1 MLSKKNH
8 QLQAQKLEAKQQHF
22 AIKKLT
28 VGVASVLISSTFAMY
43 AGLHT
48 AMADETTR
56 PQATNTASETTAT
69 ENETAKPKVVL
80 KATTSSE
87 DKTQTATAKSSSAL
101 TTTSTDKA
109 ESAVGPAK
117 ADNVTSTVGSS
128 SALTT
133 ASTDKAESAVGPAKA
148 DNVTSTVG
156 SSSALTTASTDKAES
171 AVGPAKVDNVTST
184 VGSSSALTTAVG
196 EESTAKPMNDLV
208 SRSKEVNSDEKQNTQ
223 SLVPSATVDP
233 DETPTS
239 PQWQANASKA
249 LANKSGLYTPQLSYN
264 RKWYSMTVDPAMLTS
279 EVMKGNVI
287 PFTATMHQST
297 GTMIVS
303 SDYKLRLQLDARLA
317 DKVSSVSLSPASN
330 ENEVVYFKRVLGSDG
345 QPSNIW
351 ESNVVYAQGGL
362 YGGTPLDSGKPLLA
376 KNGKITLKDTLENI
390 YPKLPDITNEPL
402 GYNGYIYDASSRTA
416 LLATN
421 NEGYVVG
428 PNDPLVKIPV
438 TSALRSKFIGA
449 HSNVNYDPTVGENG
463 ALVVYYQAQKSSM
476 WAYQNDW
483 QFQLHYAI
491 DPVLLPYLE
500 KKNGAYTVEL
510 DKAVSVMGLDD
521 GSYGFEA
528 ITNNFLNNLYKPL
541 SYRSKLMKKVADLPL
556 NLDGT
561 GTLNPSNLKDFV
573 EFNDGFFVHGRPVM
587 VRLVYRLNKKLNDIY
602 AEMLKNGM
610 TGNNLLFSHYYSDST
625 GKMQNQS
632 LATSVLS
639 FNDSDGDTLPN
650 LKEESDSTNPYVSMP
665 NVSDTYVSEKKVH
678 GQLVFSNVE
687 RNPQVV
693 KVVDDSGNVLGDTEV
708 RPETFTTL
716 AKAVPFEVTLKQP
729 TLTAGKKVTVQ
740 VSSKLN
746 HSEDTVENAVPQRT
760 VVQIKKGPQAVK
772 GLTYP
777 LNAVFL
783 QEPKALIA
791 NTAELPADAT
801 YALIKK
807 PDLSTNGTKNA
818 VVKVSFLDQYDK
830 NYNHEIEVQVPVKV
844 EGVNLK
850 DGEFTLKPLVMHV
863 NEVNDDLRPLPVE
876 ELESWHETD
885 GTKTLNGQS
894 LRSLVKS
901 VTWSQ
906 SPSTKKAG
914 QARGVVTVTTKDDKT
929 MLANVPVNI
938 VGATARAD
946 LKTPWGT
953 ELLAKDAVAD
963 TTALA
968 QFDKADSPV
977 TYKWK
982 EPLNVTPTATADH
995 VMHNAVVV
1003 TYGDKTTQEVPVS
1016 VSVGPSQASK
1026 FTVAPAKVEVH
1037 YGQTVDPGVSLTP
1050 EQKTHFNVSQVTLEQ
1065 PVVTTKL
1072 GQVNANGQVVFKDG
1086 STASVEVPVVVVG
1099 ATAKNDVTTAW
1110 NVLPTPQTLV
1120 SNVSSLAKYTPTY
1133 TWNKRPNVSPTKEES
1148 HVVSGVVDV
1157 TYPDKV
1163 VQHLPATLTVLASQ
1177 AERFDNATDKQ
1188 VLPVVV
1194 AYGATE
1200 LDAMHALE
1208 PETKTNFSVT
1218 QATFTTPV
1226 DTATVGTKEVPA
1238 TLTFA
1243 DTSTTTLPV
1252 QVEVLGANVAS
1263 KVETAWGKLPT
1274 AKDMVTNADE
1284 LEQFGASYG
1293 WKNAPVVTPGAGED
1307 HQVTGTLLVTYHN
1320 GATQTLPV
1328 SLTVKP
1334 SEGERFANDQ
1344 DVHLNEVSVNY
1355 GAKVP
1360 ADKADNAL
1368 TTEEKTN
1375 SKVTALVFKQDVDT
1389 LTAGEK
1395 LYPVQLSFNDGS
1407 KLDSQV
1413 LVKVVGAVAK
1423 QALTTPW
1430 GRNVAAKDLVANTS
1444 ELDRFGTQ
1452 EHPVTYQWVTDPDVT
1467 PEPEQTH
1474 TVTGT
1479 VTVTYGDGATQQ
1491 LPVSFTVEPSDAEKA
1506 TNELKNSNVA
1516 FTVNYGA
1523 KVDPTQALT
1532 AYSTEIK
1539 NKTKL
1544 TTAKFAGAVETTELG
1559 MNAHPVTLTF
1569 ADGSTLA
1576 VELPVKVV
1584 GAQVD
1589 PTRKTAWGKVP
1600 DPSTVVTDLTEL
1612 AKFDPKY
1619 TWKVQPVT
1627 TPLPDQDHHVQ
1638 GTLQVEFADGA
1649 TQTVPV
1655 ELDVAPSMAEAA
1667 KDLQMQLVV
1676 EDLKAS
1682 VPATDALKGL
1692 TEQDRQVYSVTQA
1705 LFDHPVETNEVGVK
1719 SYEATLTFAD
1729 GSTAKL
1735 PVQVKVVSQAENLAP
1750 VAKEGL
1756 NVSLGETLAPTDVLT
1771 PAVVLPKDTQLS
1783 WKTPVDTTKAGHQ
1796 MGELE
1801 VTYPDGSK
1809 DVVEVP
1815 VKVGTDAEAMTP
1827 TVRPDL
1833 GVAMNGELTLT
1844 DVLNSDLPKDTQLSW
1859 KTPVNTTKAGH
1870 QTGELEVTYPDGSKD
1885 VVEVPVKVG
1894 TDAEA
1899 MTPTVRPGLGVA
1911 MNGELAPTDVLSSE
1925 LPKDTQLSWKT
1936 PVDTT
1941 KAGYQMGELEVTY
1954 PDGSKDVVEVPVKVG
1969 TDAEAMTPT
1978 VRPGLGVAM
1987 NGELAPTDVLSSELP
2002 KDTQLSWK
2010 TPVDTTKAGYQ
2021 MGELEV
2027 TYPDGSKDVV
2037 EVPVKVGTDA
2047 EAMTPTVRPAVEVA
2061 LNGELNP
2068 TDVLSSDLPKD
2079 TQLSWKMPVNTTKAG
2094 HQTGE
2099 LEVTYPDGSKDV
2111 VKVPVKVGTDAE
2123 AMTPTVRPA
2132 VEVAL
2137 NGELNPTDVLS
2148 SDLPK
2153 DTQLSW
2159 KMPVNTTKA
2168 GHQTGELEVT
2178 YPDGSK
2184 DVVKVPVKVGT
2195 DAEAM
2200 TPTVRPAVEVALNSE
2215 LKPADVLSSDLPKD
2229 TQLSW
2234 KTPVDTS
2241 KASHQ
2246 TGELEV
2252 TYPDDSKDVVEVPVK
2267 VGTDAEAMTPTVRP
2281 DLGVAMNGELTLTD
2295 VLNSDLPKDTQ
2306 LSWKTPVNTTKAGHQ
2321 TGELEVTYPDGSKDV
2336 VEVPVKVGTDAE
2348 ALTPTVR
2355 PDLGV
2360 ALNGELKPTDVLNSK
2375 LPKDTELSWKT
2386 PVDTTKA
2393 GRQTGELEVTYPD
2406 GSKDVVEVPVKV
2418 GTDAEAMTPAVRPDF
2433 GVALN
2438 GELAPTDVLNSDL
2451 PKDTQL
2457 SWKTPV
2463 NTTKAGH
2470 QTGELEV
2477 TYPDGSKDVVEVPVK
2492 VGTDAEAMTP
2502 TVRPDLG
2509 VAMNGELTLT
2519 DVLNSDLPK
2528 DTQLSW
2534 KTPVNTTK
2542 AGHQTGELEVT
2553 YPDGSK
2559 DVVEVPVK
2567 VGTDAEALTPTV
2579 RLGLEV
2585 ELNGELAPTDV
2596 LSSDLPKD
2604 TELSWKTPVDTTKAG
2619 HQTGELEV
2627 TYPDGSKDVVEVPVK
2642 VGTDA
2647 EAMTPTVRP
2656 DLGVALNGELAPT
2669 DVLNSDLPKDTQ
2681 LSWKTPVN
2689 TTKAGHQTGEL
2700 EVTYPDGSKDVVEV
2714 PVKVGTDAEAMTPT
2728 VRPDLGVAMNGEL
2741 TLTDVL
2747 NSDLPKDTQLSWKTP
2762 VDTTKAGH
2770 QMGELEVTY
2779 PDGSKEVVEVPV
2791 KVGTDAEALTPTVR
2805 SGLEVALNGELAP
2818 TDVLN
2823 SELPKDTQLSWKTP
2837 VDTTKAGHQT
2847 GELEVTYPDGSKDV
2861 VKVTVEVVEPPKETP
2876 VTKPVSESVDPQ
2888 VKNNLQVGL
2897 GETLEP
2903 TKVLDGKTL
2912 PTGTRLSW
2920 KTPVD
2925 TTKAGHQTG
2934 ELEVTYPDGSK
2945 DVVKVTVEV
2954 VEPPKETPVT
2964 KPVSESV
2971 DPQVKNNLQVGLGE
2985 TLEPTKVLD
2994 GKTLP
2999 TGTRLSWKTPV
3010 DTTKAGHQT
3019 GELEVTYPDGS
3030 KDVVKVTVEVVEP
3043 PKETPVTKPVSESV
3057 DPQVKNN
3064 LQVGLGET
3072 LEPTKVLDGKTLPTG
3087 TRLSWKTPVDTTKAG
3102 YQAGELEVT
3111 YPDGSKD
3118 LVKVLVKVGTDAD
3131 MYTPVGK
3138 LGVMVSLN
3146 AKVAPQQFLD
3156 TDRFPKDTQFTFE
3169 KDFDTTN
3176 SGEQKNM
3183 LKVVYPDGSYDEVV
3197 VSVKVYSEADL
3208 FTPKM
3213 RAALKVT
3220 KGTSLALDDL
3230 FDEGLPTDAQV
3241 KWLVLVDTN
3250 RVGTQTGKLEVSY
3263 RDGSKDM
3270 LNVVVD
3276 VVEDDQ
3282 AQRLTDVFHVNG
3294 PKEGSAVN
3302 NWKKVTGKQHT
3313 AGAKKHKE
3321 VLPQTGEHEHE
3332 STTLLGMM
3340 LLMLLGTFKF
3350 GYKKKH

>member
-1 MLSKKNH
+1 M
-8 QLQAQKLEAKQQHF
+8 
-22 AIKKLT
+22 
-28 VGVASVLISSTFAMY
+28 G
-43 AGLHT
+43 
-48 AMADETTR
+48 
-56 PQATNTASETTAT
+56 
-69 ENETAKPKVVL
+69 
-80 KATTSSE
+80 
-87 DKTQTATAKSSSAL
+87 SSSAL
-101 TTTSTDKA
+101 TTTST
-109 ESAVGPAK
+109 
-117 ADNVTSTVGSS
+117 N
-128 SALTT
+128 
-133 ASTDKAESAVGPAKA
+133 
-148 DNVTSTVG
+148 
-156 SSSALTTASTDKAES
+156 KAES
-171 AVGPAKVDNVTST
+171 AVGPAKVDNATST
-184 VGSSSALTTAVG
+184 LGSSSALTTAVG
-196 EESTAKPMNDLV
+196 EEPTAKPMNDLV

-249 LANKSGLYTPQLSYN
+249 LANKNGLYTPQLSYN

-376 KNGKITLKDTLENI
+376 KNGKITLKDTLENL
-390 YPKLPDITNEPL
+390 YPKLPDITTEPL

-716 AKAVPFEVTLKQP
+716 AKAVPFEVTLKQQ

-885 GTKTLNGQS
+885 GTKTLNGQA

-938 VGATARAD
+938 VGATARVD
-946 LKTPWGT
+946 LKTPWGI

-1016 VSVGPSQASK
+1016 VTVGPSQASK

-1037 YGQTVDPGVSLTP
+1037 YGQKVDPEASLTP

-1110 NVLPTPQTLV
+1110 NVLSTPQTLV
-1120 SNVSSLAKYTPTY
+1120 SNVASLAKYTPTY

-1163 VQHLPATLTVLASQ
+1163 VQHLPVTLTVLASQ

-1188 VLPVVV
+1188 VLPFVV

-1200 LDAMHALE
+1200 LDVMHALE
-1208 PETKTNFSVT
+1208 PETKTDFSVT

-1252 QVEVLGANVAS
+1252 QVEVLGADVAS

-1284 LEQFGASYG
+1284 LEQFGASYS
-1293 WKNAPVVTPGAGED
+1293 WKNAPVVTPSAGED

-1320 GATQTLPV
+1320 GSTQTLPV
-1328 SLTVKP
+1328 SLTVKA

-1375 SKVTALVFKQDVDT
+1375 SKVTVLVFKQDVDT

-1423 QALTTPW
+1423 QALTMPW

-1474 TVTGT
+1474 IVTGT

-1491 LPVSFTVEPSDAEKA
+1491 LPVSFTVESSDAEKA

-1532 AYSTEIK
+1532 AYSTETK

-1600 DPSTVVTDLTEL
+1600 DPSTVVNDLTEL

-1627 TPLPDQDHHVQ
+1627 TPLSDQDHHVQ

-1676 EDLKAS
+1676 ENLKAS

-1705 LFDHPVETNEVGVK
+1705 FFDHPVETNEVGVK

-1796 MGELE
+1796 
-1801 VTYPDGSK
+1801 
-1809 DVVEVP
+1809 
-1815 VKVGTDAEAMTP
+1815 
-1827 TVRPDL
+1827 
-1833 GVAMNGELTLT
+1833 
-1844 DVLNSDLPKDTQLSW
+1844 
-1859 KTPVNTTKAGH
+1859 
-1870 QTGELEVTYPDGSKD
+1870 
-1885 VVEVPVKVG
+1885 
-1894 TDAEA
+1894 
-1899 MTPTVRPGLGVA
+1899 
-1911 MNGELAPTDVLSSE
+1911 
-1925 LPKDTQLSWKT
+1925 
-1936 PVDTT
+1936 
-1941 KAGYQMGELEVTY
+1941 
-1954 PDGSKDVVEVPVKVG
+1954 
-1969 TDAEAMTPT
+1969 
-1978 VRPGLGVAM
+1978 
-1987 NGELAPTDVLSSELP
+1987 
-2002 KDTQLSWK
+2002 
-2010 TPVDTTKAGYQ
+2010 
-2021 MGELEV
+2021 
-2027 TYPDGSKDVV
+2027 
-2037 EVPVKVGTDA
+2037 
-2047 EAMTPTVRPAVEVA
+2047 
-2061 LNGELNP
+2061 
-2068 TDVLSSDLPKD
+2068 
-2079 TQLSWKMPVNTTKAG
+2079 
-2094 HQTGE
+2094 TGE

-2137 NGELNPTDVLS
+2137 NGNLNPTDVLS

-2153 DTQLSW
+2153 ETQ
-2159 KMPVNTTKA
+2159 
-2168 GHQTGELEVT
+2168 
-2178 YPDGSK
+2178 
-2184 DVVKVPVKVGT
+2184 
-2195 DAEAM
+2195 
-2200 TPTVRPAVEVALNSE
+2200 
-2215 LKPADVLSSDLPKD
+2215 
-2229 TQLSW
+2229 
-2234 KTPVDTS
+2234 
-2241 KASHQ
+2241 
-2246 TGELEV
+2246 
-2252 TYPDDSKDVVEVPVK
+2252 
-2267 VGTDAEAMTPTVRP
+2267 
-2281 DLGVAMNGELTLTD
+2281 
-2295 VLNSDLPKDTQ
+2295 
-2306 LSWKTPVNTTKAGHQ
+2306 
-2321 TGELEVTYPDGSKDV
+2321 
-2336 VEVPVKVGTDAE
+2336 
-2348 ALTPTVR
+2348 
-2355 PDLGV
+2355 
-2360 ALNGELKPTDVLNSK
+2360 
-2375 LPKDTELSWKT
+2375 
-2386 PVDTTKA
+2386 
-2393 GRQTGELEVTYPD
+2393 
-2406 GSKDVVEVPVKV
+2406 
-2418 GTDAEAMTPAVRPDF
+2418 
-2433 GVALN
+2433 
-2438 GELAPTDVLNSDL
+2438 
-2451 PKDTQL
+2451 
-2457 SWKTPV
+2457 
-2463 NTTKAGH
+2463 
-2470 QTGELEV
+2470 
-2477 TYPDGSKDVVEVPVK
+2477 
-2492 VGTDAEAMTP
+2492 
-2502 TVRPDLG
+2502 
-2509 VAMNGELTLT
+2509 
-2519 DVLNSDLPK
+2519 
-2528 DTQLSW
+2528 
-2534 KTPVNTTK
+2534 
-2542 AGHQTGELEVT
+2542 
-2553 YPDGSK
+2553 
-2559 DVVEVPVK
+2559 
-2567 VGTDAEALTPTV
+2567 
-2579 RLGLEV
+2579 
-2585 ELNGELAPTDV
+2585 
-2596 LSSDLPKD
+2596 
-2604 TELSWKTPVDTTKAG
+2604 LSWKTPVDTTKAG

-2647 EAMTPTVRP
+2647 EALTPTVRP
-2656 DLGVALNGELAPT
+2656 TVEVALNGELNPT
-2669 DVLNSDLPKDTQ
+2669 DVLSSDLPKETR
-2681 LSWKTPVN
+2681 LSWKT
-2689 TTKAGHQTGEL
+2689 
-2700 EVTYPDGSKDVVEV
+2700 S
-2714 PVKVGTDAEAMTPT
+2714 
-2728 VRPDLGVAMNGEL
+2728 
-2741 TLTDVL
+2741 
-2747 NSDLPKDTQLSWKTP
+2747 

-2770 QMGELEVTY
+2770 QTGELEVTY

-2805 SGLEVALNGELAP
+2805 SDLEVALNGELAP

-2847 GELEVTYPDGSKDV
+2847 GELEVTYSDGSKDM

-2888 VKNNLQVGL
+2888 AKENLQVGL

-2925 TTKAGHQTG
+2925 TTKVGHQTG

-2971 DPQVKNNLQVGLGE
+2971 DPQAKENLQVGLGE

-3010 DTTKAGHQT
+3010 DTTKVGHQT

-3043 PKETPVTKPVSESV
+3043 PKEISVTKLVSESV
-3057 DPQVKNN
+3057 DPQVKEKM
-3064 LQVGLGET
+3064 QVGLGEM
-3072 LEPTKVLDGKTLPTG
+3072 LDPAKVLADKGSLPTG
-3087 TRLSWKTPVDTTKAG
+3087 TQVSWKTPVDTTKAG

-3250 RVGTQTGKLEVSY
+3250 KVGTQTGKLEVSY

-3276 VVEDDQ
+3276 VVEADQ

-3332 STTLLGMM
+3332 SPTLLGMM

>member
-48 AMADETTR
+48 AMADETAR
-56 PQATNTASETTAT
+56 PQAADTASETTAT

-80 KATTSSE
+80 KATTPSE
-87 DKTQTATAKSSSAL
+87 GNTQTATAGSSSAL
-101 TTTSTDKA
+101 TTTSTNKAESAVGPAKVDNATSTFGSSSALTTTSINKA

-117 ADNVTSTVGSS
+117 ADNVTTTAGSS

-133 ASTDKAESAVGPAKA
+133 
-148 DNVTSTVG
+148 TSTN
-156 SSSALTTASTDKAES
+156 KAES
-171 AVGPAKVDNVTST
+171 AVGPAKVDNVTTTAESSSALTTTST
-184 VGSSSALTTAVG
+184 NKAESAVGPAKVDNATSTLGSSSALTTAVG
-196 EESTAKPMNDLV
+196 EEPTAKPMNDLV

-233 DETPTS
+233 DEAPTS

-287 PFTATMHQST
+287 PFTATMHRST

-351 ESNVVYAQGGL
+351 ESNVVYTQGGL

-390 YPKLPDITNEPL
+390 YPKLPDITTEPL

-428 PNDPLVKIPV
+428 PNDLLVKIPV

-716 AKAVPFEVTLKQP
+716 AKAVPFEVTLKQQ

-885 GTKTLNGQS
+885 GTKTLNGQA

-938 VGATARAD
+938 VGATARVD

-1016 VSVGPSQASK
+1016 VTVGPSQASK
-1026 FTVAPAKVEVH
+1026 FTVAPAKIEVH
-1037 YGQTVDPGVSLTP
+1037 YGQTVDPGASLTP

-1072 GQVNANGQVVFKDG
+1072 GQVNANGQVVFNDG

-1120 SNVSSLAKYTPTY
+1120 SNVASLAKYTPTY
-1133 TWNKRPNVSPTKEES
+1133 TWNKRPDVSPTKEES

-1163 VQHLPATLTVLASQ
+1163 VQHLPVTLTVLASQ

-1188 VLPVVV
+1188 VLPFVV

-1200 LDAMHALE
+1200 LDVMHALE
-1208 PETKTNFSVT
+1208 PETKTNFGVT

-1252 QVEVLGANVAS
+1252 QVEVLGADVAS

-1284 LEQFGASYG
+1284 LKQFGASYS
-1293 WKNAPVVTPGAGED
+1293 WKNAPVVTPSAGED

-1320 GATQTLPV
+1320 GSTQTLPV
-1328 SLTVKP
+1328 SLTVKA

-1452 EHPVTYQWVTDPDVT
+1452 EHPVAYQWATDPDVT
-1467 PEPEQTH
+1467 SEPEQTH

-1532 AYSTEIK
+1532 AYSTETK

-1600 DPSTVVTDLTEL
+1600 DPSTVVNDLTEL

-1627 TPLPDQDHHVQ
+1627 TPLSDQDHHVQ

-1771 PAVVLPKDTQLS
+1771 PAVVLPKETQLS
-1783 WKTPVDTTKAGHQ
+1783 WKTPVDTTK
-1796 MGELE
+1796 
-1801 VTYPDGSK
+1801 V
-1809 DVVEVP
+1809 
-1815 VKVGTDAEAMTP
+1815 
-1827 TVRPDL
+1827 
-1833 GVAMNGELTLT
+1833 
-1844 DVLNSDLPKDTQLSW
+1844 
-1859 KTPVNTTKAGH
+1859 GH

-1899 MTPTVRPGLGVA
+1899 L
-1911 MNGELAPTDVLSSE
+1911 
-1925 LPKDTQLSWKT
+1925 
-1936 PVDTT
+1936 
-1941 KAGYQMGELEVTY
+1941 
-1954 PDGSKDVVEVPVKVG
+1954 
-1969 TDAEAMTPT
+1969 
-1978 VRPGLGVAM
+1978 
-1987 NGELAPTDVLSSELP
+1987 
-2002 KDTQLSWK
+2002 
-2010 TPVDTTKAGYQ
+2010 
-2021 MGELEV
+2021 
-2027 TYPDGSKDVV
+2027 
-2037 EVPVKVGTDA
+2037 
-2047 EAMTPTVRPAVEVA
+2047 TPTVRPAVEVA
-2061 LNGELNP
+2061 LNGKLNP
-2068 TDVLSSDLPKD
+2068 TDVLSSDLPKE
-2079 TQLSWKMPVNTTKAG
+2079 TQLSWKMPVDTSKAG

-2123 AMTPTVRPA
+2123 AMTPTVRPDFG
-2132 VEVAL
+2132 VAL
-2137 NGELNPTDVLS
+2137 NGELNP
-2148 SDLPK
+2148 
-2153 DTQLSW
+2153 
-2159 KMPVNTTKA
+2159 
-2168 GHQTGELEVT
+2168 
-2178 YPDGSK
+2178 
-2184 DVVKVPVKVGT
+2184 
-2195 DAEAM
+2195 
-2200 TPTVRPAVEVALNSE
+2200 
-2215 LKPADVLSSDLPKD
+2215 
-2229 TQLSW
+2229 
-2234 KTPVDTS
+2234 
-2241 KASHQ
+2241 
-2246 TGELEV
+2246 
-2252 TYPDDSKDVVEVPVK
+2252 
-2267 VGTDAEAMTPTVRP
+2267 
-2281 DLGVAMNGELTLTD
+2281 TD

-2306 LSWKTPVNTTKAGHQ
+2306 LSWKTPVDTTKADRQTGELEVTYPDGSKEVVEVPVKVGTDAEALTPIVRPDLEVALNGQLTLEQVLGSDLPKETQLSWKTTVDTTKAGHQ

-2355 PDLGV
+2355 PTVEV
-2360 ALNGELKPTDVLNSK
+2360 ALNGELN
-2375 LPKDTELSWKT
+2375 
-2386 PVDTTKA
+2386 
-2393 GRQTGELEVTYPD
+2393 
-2406 GSKDVVEVPVKV
+2406 
-2418 GTDAEAMTPAVRPDF
+2418 
-2433 GVALN
+2433 
-2438 GELAPTDVLNSDL
+2438 
-2451 PKDTQL
+2451 
-2457 SWKTPV
+2457 
-2463 NTTKAGH
+2463 
-2470 QTGELEV
+2470 
-2477 TYPDGSKDVVEVPVK
+2477 
-2492 VGTDAEAMTP
+2492 
-2502 TVRPDLG
+2502 
-2509 VAMNGELTLT
+2509 
-2519 DVLNSDLPK
+2519 
-2528 DTQLSW
+2528 
-2534 KTPVNTTK
+2534 
-2542 AGHQTGELEVT
+2542 
-2553 YPDGSK
+2553 
-2559 DVVEVPVK
+2559 
-2567 VGTDAEALTPTV
+2567 
-2579 RLGLEV
+2579 
-2585 ELNGELAPTDV
+2585 PTDV
-2596 LSSDLPKD
+2596 LSSDLPKE
-2604 TELSWKTPVDTTKAG
+2604 TRLSWKTSVDTTKAG
-2619 HQTGELEV
+2619 HQT
-2627 TYPDGSKDVVEVPVK
+2627 
-2642 VGTDA
+2642 
-2647 EAMTPTVRP
+2647 
-2656 DLGVALNGELAPT
+2656 
-2669 DVLNSDLPKDTQ
+2669 
-2681 LSWKTPVN
+2681 
-2689 TTKAGHQTGEL
+2689 
-2700 EVTYPDGSKDVVEV
+2700 
-2714 PVKVGTDAEAMTPT
+2714 
-2728 VRPDLGVAMNGEL
+2728 
-2741 TLTDVL
+2741 
-2747 NSDLPKDTQLSWKTP
+2747 
-2762 VDTTKAGH
+2762 
-2770 QMGELEVTY
+2770 GELEVTY

-2805 SGLEVALNGELAP
+2805 SDLEVALNGELAP

-2847 GELEVTYPDGSKDV
+2847 GELEVTYSDGSKDMVKVTVEVVEPPKETPVTKPVSESVDPQAKENLQVGLGKTLEPTKVLDGKTLPTGTRLSWKTPVDTTKVGHQTGELEVTYPDGSKDV

-2888 VKNNLQVGL
+2888 AKENLQVGL

-2954 VEPPKETPVT
+2954 VEPPKEISVT
-2964 KPVSESV
+2964 KLVSESV
-2971 DPQVKNNLQVGLGE
+2971 DPQVKEKMQVGLGE
-2985 TLEPTKVLD
+2985 MLDPAKVLAD
-2994 GKTLP
+2994 KGSLP
-2999 TGTRLSWKTPV
+2999 TGT
-3010 DTTKAGHQT
+3010 
-3019 GELEVTYPDGS
+3019 
-3030 KDVVKVTVEVVEP
+3030 
-3043 PKETPVTKPVSESV
+3043 
-3057 DPQVKNN
+3057 QV
-3064 LQVGLGET
+3064 
-3072 LEPTKVLDGKTLPTG
+3072 
-3087 TRLSWKTPVDTTKAG
+3087 SWKTPVDTTKAG

-3250 RVGTQTGKLEVSY
+3250 KVGTQTGKLEVSY

-3276 VVEDDQ
+3276 VVEADQ

>member
-1 MLSKKNH
+1 M
-8 QLQAQKLEAKQQHF
+8 
-22 AIKKLT
+22 
-28 VGVASVLISSTFAMY
+28 
-43 AGLHT
+43 
-48 AMADETTR
+48 D
-56 PQATNTASETTAT
+56 
-69 ENETAKPKVVL
+69 
-80 KATTSSE
+80 
-87 DKTQTATAKSSSAL
+87 
-101 TTTSTDKA
+101 
-109 ESAVGPAK
+109 
-117 ADNVTSTVGSS
+117 
-128 SALTT
+128 
-133 ASTDKAESAVGPAKA
+133 
-148 DNVTSTVG
+148 
-156 SSSALTTASTDKAES
+156 
-171 AVGPAKVDNVTST
+171 
-184 VGSSSALTTAVG
+184 
-196 EESTAKPMNDLV
+196 
-208 SRSKEVNSDEKQNTQ
+208 
-223 SLVPSATVDP
+223 
-233 DETPTS
+233 
-239 PQWQANASKA
+239 
-249 LANKSGLYTPQLSYN
+249 
-264 RKWYSMTVDPAMLTS
+264 
-279 EVMKGNVI
+279 
-287 PFTATMHQST
+287 
-297 GTMIVS
+297 
-303 SDYKLRLQLDARLA
+303 
-317 DKVSSVSLSPASN
+317 
-330 ENEVVYFKRVLGSDG
+330 
-345 QPSNIW
+345 
-351 ESNVVYAQGGL
+351 
-362 YGGTPLDSGKPLLA
+362 
-376 KNGKITLKDTLENI
+376 
-390 YPKLPDITNEPL
+390 
-402 GYNGYIYDASSRTA
+402 
-416 LLATN
+416 
-421 NEGYVVG
+421 
-428 PNDPLVKIPV
+428 
-438 TSALRSKFIGA
+438 FI
-449 HSNVNYDPTVGENG
+449 
-463 ALVVYYQAQKSSM
+463 
-476 WAYQNDW
+476 
-483 QFQLHYAI
+483 
-491 DPVLLPYLE
+491 
-500 KKNGAYTVEL
+500 
-510 DKAVSVMGLDD
+510 
-521 GSYGFEA
+521 
-528 ITNNFLNNLYKPL
+528 
-541 SYRSKLMKKVADLPL
+541 
-556 NLDGT
+556 
-561 GTLNPSNLKDFV
+561 TLNPSNLKDFV

-716 AKAVPFEVTLKQP
+716 AKAVPFEVTLKQQ

-885 GTKTLNGQS
+885 GTKTLNGQA

-938 VGATARAD
+938 VGATARVD
-946 LKTPWGT
+946 LKTPWGI

-1016 VSVGPSQASK
+1016 VTVGPSQASK

-1037 YGQTVDPGVSLTP
+1037 YGQKVDPEASLTP

-1110 NVLPTPQTLV
+1110 NVLSTPQTLV
-1120 SNVSSLAKYTPTY
+1120 SNVASLAKYTPTY

-1163 VQHLPATLTVLASQ
+1163 VQHLPVTLTVLASQ

-1188 VLPVVV
+1188 VLPFVV

-1200 LDAMHALE
+1200 LDVMHALE
-1208 PETKTNFSVT
+1208 PETKTDFSVT

-1252 QVEVLGANVAS
+1252 QVEVLGADVAS

-1284 LEQFGASYG
+1284 LEQFGASYS
-1293 WKNAPVVTPGAGED
+1293 WKNAPVVTPSAGED

-1320 GATQTLPV
+1320 GSTQTLPV
-1328 SLTVKP
+1328 SLTVKA

-1375 SKVTALVFKQDVDT
+1375 SKVTVLVFKQDVDT

-1423 QALTTPW
+1423 QALTMPW

-1474 TVTGT
+1474 IVTGT
-1479 VTVTYGDGATQQ
+1479 VTVTYGDDATQQ
-1491 LPVSFTVEPSDAEKA
+1491 LPVSFTVESSDAEKA

-1532 AYSTEIK
+1532 AYSTETK

-1600 DPSTVVTDLTEL
+1600 DPSTVVNDLTEL

-1627 TPLPDQDHHVQ
+1627 TPLSDQDHHVQ

-1705 LFDHPVETNEVGVK
+1705 FFDHPVETNEVGVK

-1796 MGELE
+1796 TGELE

-1809 DVVEVP
+1809 DVVKVP

-1827 TVRPDL
+1827 TVRP
-1833 GVAMNGELTLT
+1833 A
-1844 DVLNSDLPKDTQLSW
+1844 
-1859 KTPVNTTKAGH
+1859 
-1870 QTGELEVTYPDGSKD
+1870 
-1885 VVEVPVKVG
+1885 VEV
-1894 TDAEA
+1894 A
-1899 MTPTVRPGLGVA
+1899 L
-1911 MNGELAPTDVLSSE
+1911 NGNLNPTDVLSSD
-1925 LPKDTQLSWKT
+1925 LPKETQLSWKT

-1941 KAGYQMGELEVTY
+1941 KAGHQT
-1954 PDGSKDVVEVPVKVG
+1954 
-1969 TDAEAMTPT
+1969 
-1978 VRPGLGVAM
+1978 
-1987 NGELAPTDVLSSELP
+1987 
-2002 KDTQLSWK
+2002 
-2010 TPVDTTKAGYQ
+2010 
-2021 MGELEV
+2021 GELEV

-2068 TDVLSSDLPKD
+2068 NDVLSSGLPK
-2079 TQLSWKMPVNTTKAG
+2079 N
-2094 HQTGE
+2094 
-2099 LEVTYPDGSKDV
+2099 
-2111 VKVPVKVGTDAE
+2111 
-2123 AMTPTVRPA
+2123 
-2132 VEVAL
+2132 
-2137 NGELNPTDVLS
+2137 
-2148 SDLPK
+2148 
-2153 DTQLSW
+2153 
-2159 KMPVNTTKA
+2159 
-2168 GHQTGELEVT
+2168 
-2178 YPDGSK
+2178 
-2184 DVVKVPVKVGT
+2184 
-2195 DAEAM
+2195 
-2200 TPTVRPAVEVALNSE
+2200 
-2215 LKPADVLSSDLPKD
+2215 
-2229 TQLSW
+2229 
-2234 KTPVDTS
+2234 
-2241 KASHQ
+2241 
-2246 TGELEV
+2246 
-2252 TYPDDSKDVVEVPVK
+2252 
-2267 VGTDAEAMTPTVRP
+2267 
-2281 DLGVAMNGELTLTD
+2281 
-2295 VLNSDLPKDTQ
+2295 
-2306 LSWKTPVNTTKAGHQ
+2306 
-2321 TGELEVTYPDGSKDV
+2321 
-2336 VEVPVKVGTDAE
+2336 
-2348 ALTPTVR
+2348 
-2355 PDLGV
+2355 
-2360 ALNGELKPTDVLNSK
+2360 
-2375 LPKDTELSWKT
+2375 
-2386 PVDTTKA
+2386 
-2393 GRQTGELEVTYPD
+2393 
-2406 GSKDVVEVPVKV
+2406 
-2418 GTDAEAMTPAVRPDF
+2418 
-2433 GVALN
+2433 
-2438 GELAPTDVLNSDL
+2438 
-2451 PKDTQL
+2451 
-2457 SWKTPV
+2457 
-2463 NTTKAGH
+2463 
-2470 QTGELEV
+2470 
-2477 TYPDGSKDVVEVPVK
+2477 
-2492 VGTDAEAMTP
+2492 
-2502 TVRPDLG
+2502 
-2509 VAMNGELTLT
+2509 
-2519 DVLNSDLPK
+2519 
-2528 DTQLSW
+2528 
-2534 KTPVNTTK
+2534 
-2542 AGHQTGELEVT
+2542 
-2553 YPDGSK
+2553 
-2559 DVVEVPVK
+2559 
-2567 VGTDAEALTPTV
+2567 
-2579 RLGLEV
+2579 
-2585 ELNGELAPTDV
+2585 
-2596 LSSDLPKD
+2596 

-2656 DLGVALNGELAPT
+2656 AVEVALNGELKPT
-2669 DVLNSDLPKDTQ
+2669 DVLSTDLPKDTQ
-2681 LSWKTPVN
+2681 LSWKTPVDTTKAGHQTGELEVTYPDGSKDVAEVPVKVGTDAEAMTPTVRPAVEVALN
-2689 TTKAGHQTGEL
+2689 GKLNPTDVLSSDLPKETRLSWKTPVDTTKAGHQTGEL

-2714 PVKVGTDAEAMTPT
+2714 PVKVGTDAEALTPTVRPAVEVALNGKLNPTDVLSSDLPKETQLSWKMPVDTSKAGHQTGELEVTYPDGSKDVVKVPVKVGTDAEAMTPT
-2728 VRPDLGVAMNGEL
+2728 VRPDFGVALNGEL
-2741 TLTDVL
+2741 NPTDVL

-2762 VDTTKAGH
+2762 VDTTKADRQTGELEVTYPDGSKEVVEVPVKVGTDAEALTPIVRPDLEVALNGQLTLEQVLGSDLPKETQLSWKTTVDTTKAGH
-2770 QMGELEVTY
+2770 QTGELEVTYPDGSKDVVEVPVKVGTDAEALTPTVRPTVEVALNGELNPTDVLSSDLPKETRLSWKTSVDTTKAGHQTGELEVTY

-2805 SGLEVALNGELAP
+2805 SDLEVALNGELAP

-2847 GELEVTYPDGSKDV
+2847 GELEVTYSDGSKDMVKVTVEVVEPPKETPVTKPVSESVDPQAKENLQVGLGKTLEPTKVLDGKTLPTGTRLSWKTPVDTTKVGHQTGELEVTYPDGSKDV

-2888 VKNNLQVGL
+2888 AKENLQVGL

-2971 DPQVKNNLQVGLGE
+2971 DPQVKEKMQVGLGE
-2985 TLEPTKVLD
+2985 MLDPAKVLAD
-2994 GKTLP
+2994 KGSLP
-2999 TGTRLSWKTPV
+2999 TGT
-3010 DTTKAGHQT
+3010 
-3019 GELEVTYPDGS
+3019 
-3030 KDVVKVTVEVVEP
+3030 
-3043 PKETPVTKPVSESV
+3043 
-3057 DPQVKNN
+3057 QV
-3064 LQVGLGET
+3064 
-3072 LEPTKVLDGKTLPTG
+3072 
-3087 TRLSWKTPVDTTKAG
+3087 SWKTPVDTTKAG

-3241 KWLVLVDTN
+3241 KWLVLVDKN
-3250 RVGTQTGKLEVSY
+3250 KVGAQTGKLEVSY

-3276 VVEDDQ
+3276 VVEADQ

-3294 PKEGSAVN
+3294 PKEGSTVN

-3332 STTLLGMM
+3332 SPTLLGMM

>member
-1 MLSKKNH
+1 M
-8 QLQAQKLEAKQQHF
+8 
-22 AIKKLT
+22 
-28 VGVASVLISSTFAMY
+28 
-43 AGLHT
+43 
-48 AMADETTR
+48 
-56 PQATNTASETTAT
+56 
-69 ENETAKPKVVL
+69 
-80 KATTSSE
+80 
-87 DKTQTATAKSSSAL
+87 
-101 TTTSTDKA
+101 
-109 ESAVGPAK
+109 
-117 ADNVTSTVGSS
+117 
-128 SALTT
+128 
-133 ASTDKAESAVGPAKA
+133 
-148 DNVTSTVG
+148 
-156 SSSALTTASTDKAES
+156 
-171 AVGPAKVDNVTST
+171 
-184 VGSSSALTTAVG
+184 
-196 EESTAKPMNDLV
+196 
-208 SRSKEVNSDEKQNTQ
+208 
-223 SLVPSATVDP
+223 
-233 DETPTS
+233 
-239 PQWQANASKA
+239 
-249 LANKSGLYTPQLSYN
+249 
-264 RKWYSMTVDPAMLTS
+264 
-279 EVMKGNVI
+279 
-287 PFTATMHQST
+287 
-297 GTMIVS
+297 
-303 SDYKLRLQLDARLA
+303 
-317 DKVSSVSLSPASN
+317 
-330 ENEVVYFKRVLGSDG
+330 
-345 QPSNIW
+345 
-351 ESNVVYAQGGL
+351 
-362 YGGTPLDSGKPLLA
+362 
-376 KNGKITLKDTLENI
+376 
-390 YPKLPDITNEPL
+390 
-402 GYNGYIYDASSRTA
+402 
-416 LLATN
+416 
-421 NEGYVVG
+421 
-428 PNDPLVKIPV
+428 
-438 TSALRSKFIGA
+438 
-449 HSNVNYDPTVGENG
+449 
-463 ALVVYYQAQKSSM
+463 
-476 WAYQNDW
+476 
-483 QFQLHYAI
+483 
-491 DPVLLPYLE
+491 
-500 KKNGAYTVEL
+500 
-510 DKAVSVMGLDD
+510 
-521 GSYGFEA
+521 
-528 ITNNFLNNLYKPL
+528 
-541 SYRSKLMKKVADLPL
+541 
-556 NLDGT
+556 
-561 GTLNPSNLKDFV
+561 
-573 EFNDGFFVHGRPVM
+573 
-587 VRLVYRLNKKLNDIY
+587 
-602 AEMLKNGM
+602 
-610 TGNNLLFSHYYSDST
+610 
-625 GKMQNQS
+625 
-632 LATSVLS
+632 
-639 FNDSDGDTLPN
+639 
-650 LKEESDSTNPYVSMP
+650 
-665 NVSDTYVSEKKVH
+665 
-678 GQLVFSNVE
+678 
-687 RNPQVV
+687 
-693 KVVDDSGNVLGDTEV
+693 
-708 RPETFTTL
+708 
-716 AKAVPFEVTLKQP
+716 
-729 TLTAGKKVTVQ
+729 
-740 VSSKLN
+740 
-746 HSEDTVENAVPQRT
+746 
-760 VVQIKKGPQAVK
+760 
-772 GLTYP
+772 
-777 LNAVFL
+777 

-885 GTKTLNGQS
+885 GTKTLNGQA

-938 VGATARAD
+938 VGATARVD
-946 LKTPWGT
+946 LKTPWGI

-1016 VSVGPSQASK
+1016 VTVGPSQASK

-1037 YGQTVDPGVSLTP
+1037 YGQKVDPEASLTP

-1110 NVLPTPQTLV
+1110 NVLSTPQTLV
-1120 SNVSSLAKYTPTY
+1120 SNVASLAKYTPTY

-1163 VQHLPATLTVLASQ
+1163 VQHLPVTLTVLASQ

-1188 VLPVVV
+1188 VLPFVV

-1200 LDAMHALE
+1200 LDVMHALE
-1208 PETKTNFSVT
+1208 PETKTDFSVT

-1252 QVEVLGANVAS
+1252 QVEVLGADVAS

-1284 LEQFGASYG
+1284 LEQFGASYS
-1293 WKNAPVVTPGAGED
+1293 WKNAPVVTPSAGED

-1320 GATQTLPV
+1320 GSTQTLPV
-1328 SLTVKP
+1328 SLTVKA

-1375 SKVTALVFKQDVDT
+1375 SKVTVLVFKQDVDT

-1423 QALTTPW
+1423 QALTMPW

-1474 TVTGT
+1474 IVTGT

-1491 LPVSFTVEPSDAEKA
+1491 LPVSFTVESSDAEKA

-1532 AYSTEIK
+1532 AYSTETK

-1600 DPSTVVTDLTEL
+1600 DPSTVVNDLTEL

-1627 TPLPDQDHHVQ
+1627 TPLSDQDHHVQ

-1705 LFDHPVETNEVGVK
+1705 FFDHPVETNEVGVK

-1796 MGELE
+1796 TGELE

-1809 DVVEVP
+1809 DVVKVP

-1827 TVRPDL
+1827 TVRP
-1833 GVAMNGELTLT
+1833 A
-1844 DVLNSDLPKDTQLSW
+1844 
-1859 KTPVNTTKAGH
+1859 
-1870 QTGELEVTYPDGSKD
+1870 
-1885 VVEVPVKVG
+1885 VEV
-1894 TDAEA
+1894 A
-1899 MTPTVRPGLGVA
+1899 L
-1911 MNGELAPTDVLSSE
+1911 NGNLNPTDVLSSD
-1925 LPKDTQLSWKT
+1925 LPKETQLSWKT

-1941 KAGYQMGELEVTY
+1941 KAGHQT
-1954 PDGSKDVVEVPVKVG
+1954 
-1969 TDAEAMTPT
+1969 
-1978 VRPGLGVAM
+1978 
-1987 NGELAPTDVLSSELP
+1987 
-2002 KDTQLSWK
+2002 
-2010 TPVDTTKAGYQ
+2010 
-2021 MGELEV
+2021 GELEV

-2068 TDVLSSDLPKD
+2068 NDVLSSGLPK
-2079 TQLSWKMPVNTTKAG
+2079 N
-2094 HQTGE
+2094 
-2099 LEVTYPDGSKDV
+2099 
-2111 VKVPVKVGTDAE
+2111 
-2123 AMTPTVRPA
+2123 
-2132 VEVAL
+2132 
-2137 NGELNPTDVLS
+2137 
-2148 SDLPK
+2148 
-2153 DTQLSW
+2153 
-2159 KMPVNTTKA
+2159 
-2168 GHQTGELEVT
+2168 
-2178 YPDGSK
+2178 
-2184 DVVKVPVKVGT
+2184 
-2195 DAEAM
+2195 
-2200 TPTVRPAVEVALNSE
+2200 
-2215 LKPADVLSSDLPKD
+2215 
-2229 TQLSW
+2229 
-2234 KTPVDTS
+2234 
-2241 KASHQ
+2241 
-2246 TGELEV
+2246 
-2252 TYPDDSKDVVEVPVK
+2252 
-2267 VGTDAEAMTPTVRP
+2267 
-2281 DLGVAMNGELTLTD
+2281 
-2295 VLNSDLPKDTQ
+2295 
-2306 LSWKTPVNTTKAGHQ
+2306 
-2321 TGELEVTYPDGSKDV
+2321 
-2336 VEVPVKVGTDAE
+2336 
-2348 ALTPTVR
+2348 
-2355 PDLGV
+2355 
-2360 ALNGELKPTDVLNSK
+2360 
-2375 LPKDTELSWKT
+2375 
-2386 PVDTTKA
+2386 
-2393 GRQTGELEVTYPD
+2393 
-2406 GSKDVVEVPVKV
+2406 
-2418 GTDAEAMTPAVRPDF
+2418 
-2433 GVALN
+2433 
-2438 GELAPTDVLNSDL
+2438 
-2451 PKDTQL
+2451 
-2457 SWKTPV
+2457 
-2463 NTTKAGH
+2463 
-2470 QTGELEV
+2470 
-2477 TYPDGSKDVVEVPVK
+2477 
-2492 VGTDAEAMTP
+2492 
-2502 TVRPDLG
+2502 
-2509 VAMNGELTLT
+2509 
-2519 DVLNSDLPK
+2519 
-2528 DTQLSW
+2528 
-2534 KTPVNTTK
+2534 
-2542 AGHQTGELEVT
+2542 
-2553 YPDGSK
+2553 
-2559 DVVEVPVK
+2559 
-2567 VGTDAEALTPTV
+2567 
-2579 RLGLEV
+2579 
-2585 ELNGELAPTDV
+2585 
-2596 LSSDLPKD
+2596 

-2656 DLGVALNGELAPT
+2656 AVEVALNGELKPTDVLSTDLPKDTQLSWKTPVDTTKAGHQTGELEVTYPDGSKDVAEVPVKVGTDAEAMTPTVRPDFGVALNGELNPT

-2681 LSWKTPVN
+2681 LSWKTPVDTTKADRQTGELEVTYPDGSKEVVEVPVKVGTDAEALTPIVRPDLEVALN
-2689 TTKAGHQTGEL
+2689 GQLTLEQVLSSDLPKETQLSWKTPVDTTKAGHQTGEL

-2714 PVKVGTDAEAMTPT
+2714 PVKVGTDAEALTPTVRPTVEVALNGELNPNDVLSSDLPKETQLSWKTPVDTTKAGHQTGELEVTYPDGSKDVVEVPVKVGTDAEALTPTVRPTVEVALNGELNPNDVLSSDLPKETQLSWKTPVDTTKAGHQTGELEVTYPDGSKDVVEVPVKVGTDAEALTPTVRPAVEVALNGKLNPTDVLSSDLPKETQLSWKMPVDTSKAGHQTGELEVTYPDGSKDVVKVPVKVGTDAEAMTPT
-2728 VRPDLGVAMNGEL
+2728 VRPDFGVALNGEL
-2741 TLTDVL
+2741 NPTDVL

-2762 VDTTKAGH
+2762 VDTTKADRQTGELEVTYPDGSKEVVEVPVKVGTDAEALTPIVRPDLEVALNGQLTLEQVLSSDLPKETQLSWKTPVDTTKAGH
-2770 QMGELEVTY
+2770 QTGELEVTYPDGSKDVVEVPVKVGTDAEALTPTVRPTVEVALNGELNPTDVLSSDLPKETRLSWKTSVDTTKAGHQTGELEVTY

-2805 SGLEVALNGELAP
+2805 SDLEVALNGELAP

-2847 GELEVTYPDGSKDV
+2847 GELEVTYSDGSKDM

-2888 VKNNLQVGL
+2888 AKENLQVGL
-2897 GETLEP
+2897 GKTLEP

-2925 TTKAGHQTG
+2925 TTKVGHQTG

-2971 DPQVKNNLQVGLGE
+2971 DPQAKENLQVGLGK

-3010 DTTKAGHQT
+3010 DTTKVGHQT

-3043 PKETPVTKPVSESV
+3043 PKEISVTKLVSESV
-3057 DPQVKNN
+3057 DPQVKEKM
-3064 LQVGLGET
+3064 QVGLGEM
-3072 LEPTKVLDGKTLPTG
+3072 LDPAKVLADKGSLPTG
-3087 TRLSWKTPVDTTKAG
+3087 TQVSWKTPVDTTKAG

-3250 RVGTQTGKLEVSY
+3250 KVGTQTGKLEVSY

-3276 VVEDDQ
+3276 VVEADQ

-3332 STTLLGMM
+3332 SPTLLGMM

>member
-48 AMADETTR
+48 AMADETAR
-56 PQATNTASETTAT
+56 PQAADTASETTAT

-80 KATTSSE
+80 KATTPSE
-87 DKTQTATAKSSSAL
+87 GNTQTATAGSSSAL
-101 TTTSTDKA
+101 TTTSTNKAESAVGPAKVDNATSTFGSSSALTTTSINKA

-117 ADNVTSTVGSS
+117 ADNVTTTAGSS

-133 ASTDKAESAVGPAKA
+133 
-148 DNVTSTVG
+148 TSTN
-156 SSSALTTASTDKAES
+156 KAES
-171 AVGPAKVDNVTST
+171 AVGPAKVDNVTTTAESSSALTTTST
-184 VGSSSALTTAVG
+184 NKAESAVGPAKVDNATSTLGSSSALTTAVG
-196 EESTAKPMNDLV
+196 EEPTAKPMNDLV

-233 DETPTS
+233 DEAPTS

-287 PFTATMHQST
+287 PFTATMHRST

-351 ESNVVYAQGGL
+351 ESNVVYTQGGL

-390 YPKLPDITNEPL
+390 YPKLPDITTEPL

-428 PNDPLVKIPV
+428 PNDLLVKIPV

-716 AKAVPFEVTLKQP
+716 AKAVPFEVTLKQQ

-885 GTKTLNGQS
+885 GTKTLNGQA

-938 VGATARAD
+938 VGATARVD

-1016 VSVGPSQASK
+1016 VTVGPSQASK
-1026 FTVAPAKVEVH
+1026 FTVAPAKIEVH
-1037 YGQTVDPGVSLTP
+1037 YGQTVDPGASLTP

-1072 GQVNANGQVVFKDG
+1072 GQVNANGQVVFNDG

-1120 SNVSSLAKYTPTY
+1120 SNVASLAKYTPTY
-1133 TWNKRPNVSPTKEES
+1133 TWNKRPDVSPTKEES

-1163 VQHLPATLTVLASQ
+1163 VQHLPVTLTVLASQ

-1188 VLPVVV
+1188 VLPFVV

-1200 LDAMHALE
+1200 LDVMHALE
-1208 PETKTNFSVT
+1208 PETKTNFGVT

-1252 QVEVLGANVAS
+1252 QVEVLGADVAS

-1284 LEQFGASYG
+1284 LKQFGASYS
-1293 WKNAPVVTPGAGED
+1293 WKNAPVVTPSAGED

-1320 GATQTLPV
+1320 GSTQTLPV
-1328 SLTVKP
+1328 SLTVKA

-1452 EHPVTYQWVTDPDVT
+1452 EHPVAYQWATDPDVT
-1467 PEPEQTH
+1467 SEPEQTH

-1532 AYSTEIK
+1532 AYSTETK

-1600 DPSTVVTDLTEL
+1600 DPSTVVNDLTEL

-1627 TPLPDQDHHVQ
+1627 TPLSDQDHHVQ

-1771 PAVVLPKDTQLS
+1771 PAVVLPKETQLS
-1783 WKTPVDTTKAGHQ
+1783 WKTPVDTTK
-1796 MGELE
+1796 
-1801 VTYPDGSK
+1801 V
-1809 DVVEVP
+1809 
-1815 VKVGTDAEAMTP
+1815 
-1827 TVRPDL
+1827 
-1833 GVAMNGELTLT
+1833 
-1844 DVLNSDLPKDTQLSW
+1844 
-1859 KTPVNTTKAGH
+1859 GH

-1899 MTPTVRPGLGVA
+1899 L
-1911 MNGELAPTDVLSSE
+1911 
-1925 LPKDTQLSWKT
+1925 
-1936 PVDTT
+1936 
-1941 KAGYQMGELEVTY
+1941 
-1954 PDGSKDVVEVPVKVG
+1954 
-1969 TDAEAMTPT
+1969 
-1978 VRPGLGVAM
+1978 
-1987 NGELAPTDVLSSELP
+1987 
-2002 KDTQLSWK
+2002 
-2010 TPVDTTKAGYQ
+2010 
-2021 MGELEV
+2021 
-2027 TYPDGSKDVV
+2027 
-2037 EVPVKVGTDA
+2037 
-2047 EAMTPTVRPAVEVA
+2047 TPTVRPAVEVA
-2061 LNGELNP
+2061 LNGKLNP
-2068 TDVLSSDLPKD
+2068 TDVLSSDLPKE
-2079 TQLSWKMPVNTTKAG
+2079 TQLSWKMPVDTSKAG

-2123 AMTPTVRPA
+2123 AMTPTVRPDFG
-2132 VEVAL
+2132 VAL
-2137 NGELNPTDVLS
+2137 NGELNP
-2148 SDLPK
+2148 
-2153 DTQLSW
+2153 
-2159 KMPVNTTKA
+2159 
-2168 GHQTGELEVT
+2168 
-2178 YPDGSK
+2178 
-2184 DVVKVPVKVGT
+2184 
-2195 DAEAM
+2195 
-2200 TPTVRPAVEVALNSE
+2200 
-2215 LKPADVLSSDLPKD
+2215 
-2229 TQLSW
+2229 
-2234 KTPVDTS
+2234 
-2241 KASHQ
+2241 
-2246 TGELEV
+2246 
-2252 TYPDDSKDVVEVPVK
+2252 
-2267 VGTDAEAMTPTVRP
+2267 
-2281 DLGVAMNGELTLTD
+2281 TD

-2306 LSWKTPVNTTKAGHQ
+2306 LSWKTPVDTTKADRQTGELEVTYPDGSKEVVEVPVKVGTDAEALTPIVRPDLEVALNGQLTLEQVLGSDLPKETQLSWKTTVDTTKAGHQ

-2355 PDLGV
+2355 PTVEV
-2360 ALNGELKPTDVLNSK
+2360 ALNGELN
-2375 LPKDTELSWKT
+2375 
-2386 PVDTTKA
+2386 
-2393 GRQTGELEVTYPD
+2393 
-2406 GSKDVVEVPVKV
+2406 
-2418 GTDAEAMTPAVRPDF
+2418 
-2433 GVALN
+2433 
-2438 GELAPTDVLNSDL
+2438 
-2451 PKDTQL
+2451 
-2457 SWKTPV
+2457 
-2463 NTTKAGH
+2463 
-2470 QTGELEV
+2470 
-2477 TYPDGSKDVVEVPVK
+2477 
-2492 VGTDAEAMTP
+2492 
-2502 TVRPDLG
+2502 
-2509 VAMNGELTLT
+2509 
-2519 DVLNSDLPK
+2519 
-2528 DTQLSW
+2528 
-2534 KTPVNTTK
+2534 
-2542 AGHQTGELEVT
+2542 
-2553 YPDGSK
+2553 
-2559 DVVEVPVK
+2559 
-2567 VGTDAEALTPTV
+2567 
-2579 RLGLEV
+2579 
-2585 ELNGELAPTDV
+2585 PTDV
-2596 LSSDLPKD
+2596 LSSDLPKE
-2604 TELSWKTPVDTTKAG
+2604 TRLSWKTSVDTTKAG
-2619 HQTGELEV
+2619 HQT
-2627 TYPDGSKDVVEVPVK
+2627 
-2642 VGTDA
+2642 
-2647 EAMTPTVRP
+2647 
-2656 DLGVALNGELAPT
+2656 
-2669 DVLNSDLPKDTQ
+2669 
-2681 LSWKTPVN
+2681 
-2689 TTKAGHQTGEL
+2689 
-2700 EVTYPDGSKDVVEV
+2700 
-2714 PVKVGTDAEAMTPT
+2714 
-2728 VRPDLGVAMNGEL
+2728 
-2741 TLTDVL
+2741 
-2747 NSDLPKDTQLSWKTP
+2747 
-2762 VDTTKAGH
+2762 
-2770 QMGELEVTY
+2770 GELEVTY

-2805 SGLEVALNGELAP
+2805 SDLEVALNGELAP

-2847 GELEVTYPDGSKDV
+2847 GELEVTYSDGSKDM

-2888 VKNNLQVGL
+2888 AKENLQVGL
-2897 GETLEP
+2897 GKTLEP

-2925 TTKAGHQTG
+2925 TTKVGHQTG

-2971 DPQVKNNLQVGLGE
+2971 DPQAKENLQVGLGK

-3010 DTTKAGHQT
+3010 DTTKVGHQT

-3043 PKETPVTKPVSESV
+3043 PKEISVTKLVSESV
-3057 DPQVKNN
+3057 DPQVKEKM
-3064 LQVGLGET
+3064 QVGLGEM
-3072 LEPTKVLDGKTLPTG
+3072 LDPAKVLADKGSLPTG
-3087 TRLSWKTPVDTTKAG
+3087 TQVSWKTPVDTTKAG

-3250 RVGTQTGKLEVSY
+3250 KVGTQTGKLEVSY

-3276 VVEDDQ
+3276 VVEADQ

-3332 STTLLGMM
+3332 SPTLLGMM

>member
-1 MLSKKNH
+1 MEGERMLSKKNH

-48 AMADETTR
+48 AMADETAR
-56 PQATNTASETTAT
+56 PQAADTASETTAT

-80 KATTSSE
+80 KATTPSE
-87 DKTQTATAKSSSAL
+87 GNTQTATAGSSSAL
-101 TTTSTDKA
+101 TTTSTNKAESAVGPAKVDNATSTFGSSSALTTTSINKA

-117 ADNVTSTVGSS
+117 ADNVTTTAGSS

-133 ASTDKAESAVGPAKA
+133 
-148 DNVTSTVG
+148 TSTN
-156 SSSALTTASTDKAES
+156 KAES
-171 AVGPAKVDNVTST
+171 AVGPAKVDNVTTTAESSSALTTTST
-184 VGSSSALTTAVG
+184 NKAESAVGPAKVDNATSTLGSSSALTTAVG
-196 EESTAKPMNDLV
+196 EEPTAKPMNDLV

-233 DETPTS
+233 DEAPTS

-287 PFTATMHQST
+287 PFTATMHRST

-351 ESNVVYAQGGL
+351 ESNVVYTQGGL

-390 YPKLPDITNEPL
+390 YPKLPDITTEPL

-428 PNDPLVKIPV
+428 PNDLLVKIPV

-716 AKAVPFEVTLKQP
+716 AKAVPFEVTLKQQ

-885 GTKTLNGQS
+885 GTKTLNGQA

-938 VGATARAD
+938 VGATARVD

-1016 VSVGPSQASK
+1016 VTVGPSQASK
-1026 FTVAPAKVEVH
+1026 FTVAPAKIEVH
-1037 YGQTVDPGVSLTP
+1037 YGQTVDPGASLTP

-1072 GQVNANGQVVFKDG
+1072 GQVNANGQVVFNDG

-1120 SNVSSLAKYTPTY
+1120 SNVASLAKYTPTY
-1133 TWNKRPNVSPTKEES
+1133 TWNKRPDVSPTKEES

-1163 VQHLPATLTVLASQ
+1163 VQHLPVTLTVLASQ

-1188 VLPVVV
+1188 VLPFVV

-1200 LDAMHALE
+1200 LDVMHALE
-1208 PETKTNFSVT
+1208 PETKTNFGVT

-1252 QVEVLGANVAS
+1252 QVEVLGADVAS

-1284 LEQFGASYG
+1284 LKQFGASYS
-1293 WKNAPVVTPGAGED
+1293 WKNAPVVTPSAGED

-1320 GATQTLPV
+1320 GSTQTLPV
-1328 SLTVKP
+1328 SLTVKA

-1452 EHPVTYQWVTDPDVT
+1452 EHPVAYQWATDPDVT
-1467 PEPEQTH
+1467 SEPEQTH

-1532 AYSTEIK
+1532 AYSTETK

-1627 TPLPDQDHHVQ
+1627 TPLSDQDHHVQ

-1771 PAVVLPKDTQLS
+1771 PAVVLPKETQLS
-1783 WKTPVDTTKAGHQ
+1783 WKTPVDTTK
-1796 MGELE
+1796 
-1801 VTYPDGSK
+1801 V
-1809 DVVEVP
+1809 
-1815 VKVGTDAEAMTP
+1815 
-1827 TVRPDL
+1827 
-1833 GVAMNGELTLT
+1833 
-1844 DVLNSDLPKDTQLSW
+1844 
-1859 KTPVNTTKAGH
+1859 GH

-1899 MTPTVRPGLGVA
+1899 L
-1911 MNGELAPTDVLSSE
+1911 
-1925 LPKDTQLSWKT
+1925 
-1936 PVDTT
+1936 
-1941 KAGYQMGELEVTY
+1941 
-1954 PDGSKDVVEVPVKVG
+1954 
-1969 TDAEAMTPT
+1969 
-1978 VRPGLGVAM
+1978 
-1987 NGELAPTDVLSSELP
+1987 
-2002 KDTQLSWK
+2002 
-2010 TPVDTTKAGYQ
+2010 
-2021 MGELEV
+2021 
-2027 TYPDGSKDVV
+2027 
-2037 EVPVKVGTDA
+2037 
-2047 EAMTPTVRPAVEVA
+2047 TPTVRPAVEVA
-2061 LNGELNP
+2061 LNGKLNP
-2068 TDVLSSDLPKD
+2068 TDVLSSDLPKE
-2079 TQLSWKMPVNTTKAG
+2079 TQLSWKMPVDTSKAG

-2123 AMTPTVRPA
+2123 AMTPTVRPDFG
-2132 VEVAL
+2132 VAL
-2137 NGELNPTDVLS
+2137 NGELNP
-2148 SDLPK
+2148 
-2153 DTQLSW
+2153 
-2159 KMPVNTTKA
+2159 
-2168 GHQTGELEVT
+2168 
-2178 YPDGSK
+2178 
-2184 DVVKVPVKVGT
+2184 
-2195 DAEAM
+2195 
-2200 TPTVRPAVEVALNSE
+2200 
-2215 LKPADVLSSDLPKD
+2215 
-2229 TQLSW
+2229 
-2234 KTPVDTS
+2234 
-2241 KASHQ
+2241 
-2246 TGELEV
+2246 
-2252 TYPDDSKDVVEVPVK
+2252 
-2267 VGTDAEAMTPTVRP
+2267 
-2281 DLGVAMNGELTLTD
+2281 TD

-2306 LSWKTPVNTTKAGHQ
+2306 LSWKTPVDTTKADRQTGELEVTYPDGSKEVVEVPVKVGTDAEALTPIVRPDLEVALNGQLTLEQVLGSDLPKETQLSWKTTVDTTKAGHQ

-2355 PDLGV
+2355 PTVEV
-2360 ALNGELKPTDVLNSK
+2360 ALNGELN
-2375 LPKDTELSWKT
+2375 
-2386 PVDTTKA
+2386 
-2393 GRQTGELEVTYPD
+2393 
-2406 GSKDVVEVPVKV
+2406 
-2418 GTDAEAMTPAVRPDF
+2418 
-2433 GVALN
+2433 
-2438 GELAPTDVLNSDL
+2438 
-2451 PKDTQL
+2451 
-2457 SWKTPV
+2457 
-2463 NTTKAGH
+2463 
-2470 QTGELEV
+2470 
-2477 TYPDGSKDVVEVPVK
+2477 
-2492 VGTDAEAMTP
+2492 
-2502 TVRPDLG
+2502 
-2509 VAMNGELTLT
+2509 
-2519 DVLNSDLPK
+2519 
-2528 DTQLSW
+2528 
-2534 KTPVNTTK
+2534 
-2542 AGHQTGELEVT
+2542 
-2553 YPDGSK
+2553 
-2559 DVVEVPVK
+2559 
-2567 VGTDAEALTPTV
+2567 
-2579 RLGLEV
+2579 
-2585 ELNGELAPTDV
+2585 PTDV
-2596 LSSDLPKD
+2596 LSSDLPKE
-2604 TELSWKTPVDTTKAG
+2604 TRLSWKTSVDTTKAG
-2619 HQTGELEV
+2619 HQT
-2627 TYPDGSKDVVEVPVK
+2627 
-2642 VGTDA
+2642 
-2647 EAMTPTVRP
+2647 
-2656 DLGVALNGELAPT
+2656 
-2669 DVLNSDLPKDTQ
+2669 
-2681 LSWKTPVN
+2681 
-2689 TTKAGHQTGEL
+2689 
-2700 EVTYPDGSKDVVEV
+2700 
-2714 PVKVGTDAEAMTPT
+2714 
-2728 VRPDLGVAMNGEL
+2728 
-2741 TLTDVL
+2741 
-2747 NSDLPKDTQLSWKTP
+2747 
-2762 VDTTKAGH
+2762 
-2770 QMGELEVTY
+2770 GELEVTY

-2805 SGLEVALNGELAP
+2805 SDLEVALNGELAP

-2847 GELEVTYPDGSKDV
+2847 GELEVTYSDGSKDMVKVTVEVVEPPKETPVTKPVSESVDPQAKENLQVGLGKTLEPTKVLDGKTLPTGTRLSWKTPVDTTKVGHQTGELEVTYPDGSKDV

-2888 VKNNLQVGL
+2888 AKENLQVGL

-2954 VEPPKETPVT
+2954 VEPPKEISVT
-2964 KPVSESV
+2964 KLVSESV
-2971 DPQVKNNLQVGLGE
+2971 DPQVKEKMQVGLGE
-2985 TLEPTKVLD
+2985 MLDPAKVLAD
-2994 GKTLP
+2994 KGSLP
-2999 TGTRLSWKTPV
+2999 TGT
-3010 DTTKAGHQT
+3010 
-3019 GELEVTYPDGS
+3019 
-3030 KDVVKVTVEVVEP
+3030 
-3043 PKETPVTKPVSESV
+3043 
-3057 DPQVKNN
+3057 QV
-3064 LQVGLGET
+3064 
-3072 LEPTKVLDGKTLPTG
+3072 
-3087 TRLSWKTPVDTTKAG
+3087 SWKTPVDTTKAG

-3250 RVGTQTGKLEVSY
+3250 KVGTQTGKLEVSY

-3276 VVEDDQ
+3276 VVEADQ

-3332 STTLLGMM
+3332 SPTLLGMM

>member
-1 MLSKKNH
+1 M
-8 QLQAQKLEAKQQHF
+8 
-22 AIKKLT
+22 
-28 VGVASVLISSTFAMY
+28 
-43 AGLHT
+43 
-48 AMADETTR
+48 
-56 PQATNTASETTAT
+56 
-69 ENETAKPKVVL
+69 
-80 KATTSSE
+80 
-87 DKTQTATAKSSSAL
+87 
-101 TTTSTDKA
+101 
-109 ESAVGPAK
+109 
-117 ADNVTSTVGSS
+117 
-128 SALTT
+128 
-133 ASTDKAESAVGPAKA
+133 
-148 DNVTSTVG
+148 
-156 SSSALTTASTDKAES
+156 
-171 AVGPAKVDNVTST
+171 
-184 VGSSSALTTAVG
+184 
-196 EESTAKPMNDLV
+196 
-208 SRSKEVNSDEKQNTQ
+208 
-223 SLVPSATVDP
+223 
-233 DETPTS
+233 
-239 PQWQANASKA
+239 
-249 LANKSGLYTPQLSYN
+249 
-264 RKWYSMTVDPAMLTS
+264 
-279 EVMKGNVI
+279 
-287 PFTATMHQST
+287 
-297 GTMIVS
+297 
-303 SDYKLRLQLDARLA
+303 
-317 DKVSSVSLSPASN
+317 
-330 ENEVVYFKRVLGSDG
+330 
-345 QPSNIW
+345 
-351 ESNVVYAQGGL
+351 
-362 YGGTPLDSGKPLLA
+362 
-376 KNGKITLKDTLENI
+376 
-390 YPKLPDITNEPL
+390 
-402 GYNGYIYDASSRTA
+402 
-416 LLATN
+416 
-421 NEGYVVG
+421 
-428 PNDPLVKIPV
+428 
-438 TSALRSKFIGA
+438 
-449 HSNVNYDPTVGENG
+449 
-463 ALVVYYQAQKSSM
+463 
-476 WAYQNDW
+476 
-483 QFQLHYAI
+483 
-491 DPVLLPYLE
+491 
-500 KKNGAYTVEL
+500 
-510 DKAVSVMGLDD
+510 
-521 GSYGFEA
+521 
-528 ITNNFLNNLYKPL
+528 
-541 SYRSKLMKKVADLPL
+541 
-556 NLDGT
+556 
-561 GTLNPSNLKDFV
+561 
-573 EFNDGFFVHGRPVM
+573 
-587 VRLVYRLNKKLNDIY
+587 
-602 AEMLKNGM
+602 
-610 TGNNLLFSHYYSDST
+610 
-625 GKMQNQS
+625 
-632 LATSVLS
+632 
-639 FNDSDGDTLPN
+639 
-650 LKEESDSTNPYVSMP
+650 
-665 NVSDTYVSEKKVH
+665 
-678 GQLVFSNVE
+678 
-687 RNPQVV
+687 
-693 KVVDDSGNVLGDTEV
+693 
-708 RPETFTTL
+708 
-716 AKAVPFEVTLKQP
+716 
-729 TLTAGKKVTVQ
+729 
-740 VSSKLN
+740 
-746 HSEDTVENAVPQRT
+746 
-760 VVQIKKGPQAVK
+760 
-772 GLTYP
+772 
-777 LNAVFL
+777 

-885 GTKTLNGQS
+885 GTKTLNGQA

-938 VGATARAD
+938 VGATARVD
-946 LKTPWGT
+946 LKTPWGI

-1016 VSVGPSQASK
+1016 VTVGPSQASK

-1037 YGQTVDPGVSLTP
+1037 YGQKVDPEASLTP

-1110 NVLPTPQTLV
+1110 NVLSTPQTLV
-1120 SNVSSLAKYTPTY
+1120 SNVASLAKYTPTY

-1163 VQHLPATLTVLASQ
+1163 VQHLPVTLTVLASQ

-1188 VLPVVV
+1188 VLPFVV

-1200 LDAMHALE
+1200 LDVMHALE
-1208 PETKTNFSVT
+1208 PETKTDFSVT

-1252 QVEVLGANVAS
+1252 QVEVLGADVAS

-1284 LEQFGASYG
+1284 LEQFGASYS
-1293 WKNAPVVTPGAGED
+1293 WKNAPVVTPSAGED

-1320 GATQTLPV
+1320 GSTQTLPV
-1328 SLTVKP
+1328 SLTVKA

-1375 SKVTALVFKQDVDT
+1375 SKVTVLVFKQDVDT

-1423 QALTTPW
+1423 QALTMPW

-1474 TVTGT
+1474 IVTGT

-1491 LPVSFTVEPSDAEKA
+1491 LPVSFTVESSDAEKA

-1532 AYSTEIK
+1532 AYSTETK

-1600 DPSTVVTDLTEL
+1600 DPSTVVNDLTEL

-1627 TPLPDQDHHVQ
+1627 TPLSDQDHHVQ

-1705 LFDHPVETNEVGVK
+1705 FFDHPVETNEVGVK

-1796 MGELE
+1796 TGELE

-1809 DVVEVP
+1809 DVVKVP

-1827 TVRPDL
+1827 TVRP
-1833 GVAMNGELTLT
+1833 A
-1844 DVLNSDLPKDTQLSW
+1844 
-1859 KTPVNTTKAGH
+1859 
-1870 QTGELEVTYPDGSKD
+1870 
-1885 VVEVPVKVG
+1885 VEV
-1894 TDAEA
+1894 A
-1899 MTPTVRPGLGVA
+1899 L
-1911 MNGELAPTDVLSSE
+1911 NGNLNPTDVLSSD
-1925 LPKDTQLSWKT
+1925 LPKETQLSWKT

-1941 KAGYQMGELEVTY
+1941 KAGHQT
-1954 PDGSKDVVEVPVKVG
+1954 
-1969 TDAEAMTPT
+1969 
-1978 VRPGLGVAM
+1978 
-1987 NGELAPTDVLSSELP
+1987 
-2002 KDTQLSWK
+2002 
-2010 TPVDTTKAGYQ
+2010 
-2021 MGELEV
+2021 GELEV

-2068 TDVLSSDLPKD
+2068 NDVLSSGLPK
-2079 TQLSWKMPVNTTKAG
+2079 N
-2094 HQTGE
+2094 
-2099 LEVTYPDGSKDV
+2099 
-2111 VKVPVKVGTDAE
+2111 
-2123 AMTPTVRPA
+2123 
-2132 VEVAL
+2132 
-2137 NGELNPTDVLS
+2137 
-2148 SDLPK
+2148 
-2153 DTQLSW
+2153 
-2159 KMPVNTTKA
+2159 
-2168 GHQTGELEVT
+2168 
-2178 YPDGSK
+2178 
-2184 DVVKVPVKVGT
+2184 
-2195 DAEAM
+2195 
-2200 TPTVRPAVEVALNSE
+2200 
-2215 LKPADVLSSDLPKD
+2215 
-2229 TQLSW
+2229 
-2234 KTPVDTS
+2234 
-2241 KASHQ
+2241 
-2246 TGELEV
+2246 
-2252 TYPDDSKDVVEVPVK
+2252 
-2267 VGTDAEAMTPTVRP
+2267 
-2281 DLGVAMNGELTLTD
+2281 
-2295 VLNSDLPKDTQ
+2295 
-2306 LSWKTPVNTTKAGHQ
+2306 
-2321 TGELEVTYPDGSKDV
+2321 
-2336 VEVPVKVGTDAE
+2336 
-2348 ALTPTVR
+2348 
-2355 PDLGV
+2355 
-2360 ALNGELKPTDVLNSK
+2360 
-2375 LPKDTELSWKT
+2375 
-2386 PVDTTKA
+2386 
-2393 GRQTGELEVTYPD
+2393 
-2406 GSKDVVEVPVKV
+2406 
-2418 GTDAEAMTPAVRPDF
+2418 
-2433 GVALN
+2433 
-2438 GELAPTDVLNSDL
+2438 
-2451 PKDTQL
+2451 
-2457 SWKTPV
+2457 
-2463 NTTKAGH
+2463 
-2470 QTGELEV
+2470 
-2477 TYPDGSKDVVEVPVK
+2477 
-2492 VGTDAEAMTP
+2492 
-2502 TVRPDLG
+2502 
-2509 VAMNGELTLT
+2509 
-2519 DVLNSDLPK
+2519 
-2528 DTQLSW
+2528 
-2534 KTPVNTTK
+2534 
-2542 AGHQTGELEVT
+2542 
-2553 YPDGSK
+2553 
-2559 DVVEVPVK
+2559 
-2567 VGTDAEALTPTV
+2567 
-2579 RLGLEV
+2579 
-2585 ELNGELAPTDV
+2585 
-2596 LSSDLPKD
+2596 

-2656 DLGVALNGELAPT
+2656 AVEVALNGELKPTDVLSTDLPKDTQLSWKTPVDTTKAGHQTGELEVTYPDGSKDVAEVPVKVGTDAEAMTPTVRPDFGVALNGELNPT

-2681 LSWKTPVN
+2681 LSWKTPVDTTKADRQTGELEVTYPDGSKEVVEVPVKVGTDAEALTPIVRPDLEVALN
-2689 TTKAGHQTGEL
+2689 GQLTLEQVLSSDLPKETQLSWKTPVDTTKAGHQTGEL

-2714 PVKVGTDAEAMTPT
+2714 PVKVGTDAEALTPTVRPTVEVALNGELNPNDVLSSDLPKETQLSWKTPVDTTKAGHQTGELEVTYPDGSKDVVEVPVKVGTDAEALTPTVRPTVEVALNGELNPNDVLSSDLPKETQLSWKTPVDTTKAGHQTGELEVTYPDGSKDVVEVPVKVGTDAEALTPTVRPAVEVALNGKLNPTDVLSSDLPKETQLSWKMPVDTSKAGHQTGELEVTYPDGSKDVVKVPVKVGTDAEAMTPT
-2728 VRPDLGVAMNGEL
+2728 VRPDFGVALNGEL
-2741 TLTDVL
+2741 NPTDVL

-2762 VDTTKAGH
+2762 VDTTKADRQTGELEVTYPDGSKEVVEVPVKVGTDAEALTPIVRPDLEVALNGQLTLEQVLSSDLPKETQLSWKTPVDTTKAGH
-2770 QMGELEVTY
+2770 QTGELEVTYPDGSKDVVEVPVKVGTDAEALTPTVRPTVEVALNGELNPTDVLSSDLPKETRLSWKTSVDTTKAGHQTGELEVTY

-2805 SGLEVALNGELAP
+2805 SDLEVALNGELAP

-2847 GELEVTYPDGSKDV
+2847 GELEVTYSDGSKDM

-2888 VKNNLQVGL
+2888 AKENLQVGL

-2971 DPQVKNNLQVGLGE
+2971 DPQAKENLQVGLGE

-3043 PKETPVTKPVSESV
+3043 PKEISVTKLVSESV
-3057 DPQVKNN
+3057 DPQVKEKM
-3064 LQVGLGET
+3064 QVGLGEM
-3072 LEPTKVLDGKTLPTG
+3072 LDPAKVLADKGSLPTG
-3087 TRLSWKTPVDTTKAG
+3087 TQVSWKTPVDTTKAG

-3250 RVGTQTGKLEVSY
+3250 KVGTQTGKLEVSY

-3276 VVEDDQ
+3276 VVEADQ

-3332 STTLLGMM
+3332 SPTLLGMM

>member
-1 MLSKKNH
+1 M
-8 QLQAQKLEAKQQHF
+8 
-22 AIKKLT
+22 
-28 VGVASVLISSTFAMY
+28 
-43 AGLHT
+43 
-48 AMADETTR
+48 
-56 PQATNTASETTAT
+56 
-69 ENETAKPKVVL
+69 
-80 KATTSSE
+80 
-87 DKTQTATAKSSSAL
+87 
-101 TTTSTDKA
+101 
-109 ESAVGPAK
+109 
-117 ADNVTSTVGSS
+117 
-128 SALTT
+128 
-133 ASTDKAESAVGPAKA
+133 
-148 DNVTSTVG
+148 
-156 SSSALTTASTDKAES
+156 
-171 AVGPAKVDNVTST
+171 
-184 VGSSSALTTAVG
+184 
-196 EESTAKPMNDLV
+196 
-208 SRSKEVNSDEKQNTQ
+208 
-223 SLVPSATVDP
+223 
-233 DETPTS
+233 
-239 PQWQANASKA
+239 
-249 LANKSGLYTPQLSYN
+249 
-264 RKWYSMTVDPAMLTS
+264 
-279 EVMKGNVI
+279 
-287 PFTATMHQST
+287 
-297 GTMIVS
+297 
-303 SDYKLRLQLDARLA
+303 
-317 DKVSSVSLSPASN
+317 
-330 ENEVVYFKRVLGSDG
+330 
-345 QPSNIW
+345 
-351 ESNVVYAQGGL
+351 
-362 YGGTPLDSGKPLLA
+362 
-376 KNGKITLKDTLENI
+376 
-390 YPKLPDITNEPL
+390 
-402 GYNGYIYDASSRTA
+402 
-416 LLATN
+416 
-421 NEGYVVG
+421 
-428 PNDPLVKIPV
+428 
-438 TSALRSKFIGA
+438 
-449 HSNVNYDPTVGENG
+449 
-463 ALVVYYQAQKSSM
+463 
-476 WAYQNDW
+476 
-483 QFQLHYAI
+483 
-491 DPVLLPYLE
+491 
-500 KKNGAYTVEL
+500 
-510 DKAVSVMGLDD
+510 
-521 GSYGFEA
+521 
-528 ITNNFLNNLYKPL
+528 
-541 SYRSKLMKKVADLPL
+541 
-556 NLDGT
+556 
-561 GTLNPSNLKDFV
+561 
-573 EFNDGFFVHGRPVM
+573 
-587 VRLVYRLNKKLNDIY
+587 
-602 AEMLKNGM
+602 
-610 TGNNLLFSHYYSDST
+610 
-625 GKMQNQS
+625 
-632 LATSVLS
+632 
-639 FNDSDGDTLPN
+639 
-650 LKEESDSTNPYVSMP
+650 
-665 NVSDTYVSEKKVH
+665 
-678 GQLVFSNVE
+678 
-687 RNPQVV
+687 
-693 KVVDDSGNVLGDTEV
+693 
-708 RPETFTTL
+708 
-716 AKAVPFEVTLKQP
+716 
-729 TLTAGKKVTVQ
+729 
-740 VSSKLN
+740 
-746 HSEDTVENAVPQRT
+746 
-760 VVQIKKGPQAVK
+760 
-772 GLTYP
+772 
-777 LNAVFL
+777 

-885 GTKTLNGQS
+885 GTKTLNGQA

-938 VGATARAD
+938 VGATARVD
-946 LKTPWGT
+946 LKTPWGI

-1016 VSVGPSQASK
+1016 VTVGPSQASK

-1037 YGQTVDPGVSLTP
+1037 YGQKVDPEASLTP

-1110 NVLPTPQTLV
+1110 NVLSTPQTLV
-1120 SNVSSLAKYTPTY
+1120 SNVASLAKYTPTY

-1163 VQHLPATLTVLASQ
+1163 VQHLPVTLTVLASQ

-1188 VLPVVV
+1188 VLPFVV

-1200 LDAMHALE
+1200 LDVMHALE
-1208 PETKTNFSVT
+1208 PETKTDFSVT

-1252 QVEVLGANVAS
+1252 QVEVLGADVAS

-1284 LEQFGASYG
+1284 LEQFGASYS
-1293 WKNAPVVTPGAGED
+1293 WKNAPVVTPSAGED

-1320 GATQTLPV
+1320 GSTQTLPV
-1328 SLTVKP
+1328 SLTVKA

-1375 SKVTALVFKQDVDT
+1375 SKVTVLVFKQDVDT

-1423 QALTTPW
+1423 QALTMPW

-1474 TVTGT
+1474 IVTGT

-1491 LPVSFTVEPSDAEKA
+1491 LPVSFTVESSDAEKA

-1532 AYSTEIK
+1532 AYSTETK

-1600 DPSTVVTDLTEL
+1600 DPSTVVNDLTEL

-1627 TPLPDQDHHVQ
+1627 TPLSDQDHHVQ

-1705 LFDHPVETNEVGVK
+1705 FFDHPVETNEVGVK

-1796 MGELE
+1796 TGELE

-1809 DVVEVP
+1809 DVVKVP

-1827 TVRPDL
+1827 TVRP
-1833 GVAMNGELTLT
+1833 A
-1844 DVLNSDLPKDTQLSW
+1844 
-1859 KTPVNTTKAGH
+1859 
-1870 QTGELEVTYPDGSKD
+1870 
-1885 VVEVPVKVG
+1885 VEV
-1894 TDAEA
+1894 A
-1899 MTPTVRPGLGVA
+1899 L
-1911 MNGELAPTDVLSSE
+1911 NGNLNPTDVLSSD
-1925 LPKDTQLSWKT
+1925 LPKETQLSWKT

-1941 KAGYQMGELEVTY
+1941 KAGHQT
-1954 PDGSKDVVEVPVKVG
+1954 
-1969 TDAEAMTPT
+1969 
-1978 VRPGLGVAM
+1978 
-1987 NGELAPTDVLSSELP
+1987 
-2002 KDTQLSWK
+2002 
-2010 TPVDTTKAGYQ
+2010 
-2021 MGELEV
+2021 GELEV

-2068 TDVLSSDLPKD
+2068 NDVLSSGLPK
-2079 TQLSWKMPVNTTKAG
+2079 N
-2094 HQTGE
+2094 
-2099 LEVTYPDGSKDV
+2099 
-2111 VKVPVKVGTDAE
+2111 
-2123 AMTPTVRPA
+2123 
-2132 VEVAL
+2132 
-2137 NGELNPTDVLS
+2137 
-2148 SDLPK
+2148 
-2153 DTQLSW
+2153 
-2159 KMPVNTTKA
+2159 
-2168 GHQTGELEVT
+2168 
-2178 YPDGSK
+2178 
-2184 DVVKVPVKVGT
+2184 
-2195 DAEAM
+2195 
-2200 TPTVRPAVEVALNSE
+2200 
-2215 LKPADVLSSDLPKD
+2215 
-2229 TQLSW
+2229 
-2234 KTPVDTS
+2234 
-2241 KASHQ
+2241 
-2246 TGELEV
+2246 
-2252 TYPDDSKDVVEVPVK
+2252 
-2267 VGTDAEAMTPTVRP
+2267 
-2281 DLGVAMNGELTLTD
+2281 
-2295 VLNSDLPKDTQ
+2295 
-2306 LSWKTPVNTTKAGHQ
+2306 
-2321 TGELEVTYPDGSKDV
+2321 
-2336 VEVPVKVGTDAE
+2336 
-2348 ALTPTVR
+2348 
-2355 PDLGV
+2355 
-2360 ALNGELKPTDVLNSK
+2360 
-2375 LPKDTELSWKT
+2375 
-2386 PVDTTKA
+2386 
-2393 GRQTGELEVTYPD
+2393 
-2406 GSKDVVEVPVKV
+2406 
-2418 GTDAEAMTPAVRPDF
+2418 
-2433 GVALN
+2433 
-2438 GELAPTDVLNSDL
+2438 
-2451 PKDTQL
+2451 
-2457 SWKTPV
+2457 
-2463 NTTKAGH
+2463 
-2470 QTGELEV
+2470 
-2477 TYPDGSKDVVEVPVK
+2477 
-2492 VGTDAEAMTP
+2492 
-2502 TVRPDLG
+2502 
-2509 VAMNGELTLT
+2509 
-2519 DVLNSDLPK
+2519 
-2528 DTQLSW
+2528 
-2534 KTPVNTTK
+2534 
-2542 AGHQTGELEVT
+2542 
-2553 YPDGSK
+2553 
-2559 DVVEVPVK
+2559 
-2567 VGTDAEALTPTV
+2567 
-2579 RLGLEV
+2579 
-2585 ELNGELAPTDV
+2585 
-2596 LSSDLPKD
+2596 

-2656 DLGVALNGELAPT
+2656 AVEVALNGELKPT
-2669 DVLNSDLPKDTQ
+2669 DVLSTDLPKDTQ
-2681 LSWKTPVN
+2681 LSWKTPVDTTKAGHQTGELEVTYPDGSKDVAEVPVKVGTDAEAMTPTVRPDFGVALN
-2689 TTKAGHQTGEL
+2689 GELNPTDVLNSDLSKDTQLSWKTPVDTTKAGRQTGELEVTYPDGSKEVVEVPVKVGTDAEALTPIVRPDLEVALNGQLTLEQVLGSDLPKETQLSWKTTVDTTKAGHQTGEL

-2714 PVKVGTDAEAMTPT
+2714 PVKVGTDAEALTPT
-2728 VRPDLGVAMNGEL
+2728 VRPTVEVALNGEL
-2741 TLTDVL
+2741 NPTDVL
-2747 NSDLPKDTQLSWKTP
+2747 SSDLPKETRLSWKTS

-2770 QMGELEVTY
+2770 QTGELEVTY

-2805 SGLEVALNGELAP
+2805 SDLEVALNGELAP

-2847 GELEVTYPDGSKDV
+2847 GELEVTYSDGSKDMVKVTVEVVEPPKETPVTKPVSESVDPQAKENLQVGLGKTLEPTKVLDGKTLPTGTRLSWKTPVDTTKVGHQTGELEVTYPDGSKDV

-2888 VKNNLQVGL
+2888 AKENLQVGL

-2954 VEPPKETPVT
+2954 VEPPKEISVT
-2964 KPVSESV
+2964 KLVSESV
-2971 DPQVKNNLQVGLGE
+2971 DPQVKEKMQVGLGE
-2985 TLEPTKVLD
+2985 MLDPAKVLAD
-2994 GKTLP
+2994 KGSLP
-2999 TGTRLSWKTPV
+2999 TGT
-3010 DTTKAGHQT
+3010 
-3019 GELEVTYPDGS
+3019 
-3030 KDVVKVTVEVVEP
+3030 
-3043 PKETPVTKPVSESV
+3043 
-3057 DPQVKNN
+3057 QV
-3064 LQVGLGET
+3064 
-3072 LEPTKVLDGKTLPTG
+3072 
-3087 TRLSWKTPVDTTKAG
+3087 SWKTPVDTTKAG

-3250 RVGTQTGKLEVSY
+3250 KVGTQTGKLEVSY

-3276 VVEDDQ
+3276 VVEADQ

-3332 STTLLGMM
+3332 SPTLLGMM

>member
-1 MLSKKNH
+1 
-8 QLQAQKLEAKQQHF
+8 
-22 AIKKLT
+22 
-28 VGVASVLISSTFAMY
+28 
-43 AGLHT
+43 
-48 AMADETTR
+48 
-56 PQATNTASETTAT
+56 
-69 ENETAKPKVVL
+69 
-80 KATTSSE
+80 
-87 DKTQTATAKSSSAL
+87 
-101 TTTSTDKA
+101 
-109 ESAVGPAK
+109 
-117 ADNVTSTVGSS
+117 
-128 SALTT
+128 
-133 ASTDKAESAVGPAKA
+133 
-148 DNVTSTVG
+148 
-156 SSSALTTASTDKAES
+156 
-171 AVGPAKVDNVTST
+171 
-184 VGSSSALTTAVG
+184 
-196 EESTAKPMNDLV
+196 
-208 SRSKEVNSDEKQNTQ
+208 
-223 SLVPSATVDP
+223 
-233 DETPTS
+233 
-239 PQWQANASKA
+239 
-249 LANKSGLYTPQLSYN
+249 
-264 RKWYSMTVDPAMLTS
+264 
-279 EVMKGNVI
+279 
-287 PFTATMHQST
+287 
-297 GTMIVS
+297 
-303 SDYKLRLQLDARLA
+303 
-317 DKVSSVSLSPASN
+317 
-330 ENEVVYFKRVLGSDG
+330 
-345 QPSNIW
+345 
-351 ESNVVYAQGGL
+351 
-362 YGGTPLDSGKPLLA
+362 
-376 KNGKITLKDTLENI
+376 
-390 YPKLPDITNEPL
+390 
-402 GYNGYIYDASSRTA
+402 
-416 LLATN
+416 
-421 NEGYVVG
+421 
-428 PNDPLVKIPV
+428 
-438 TSALRSKFIGA
+438 
-449 HSNVNYDPTVGENG
+449 
-463 ALVVYYQAQKSSM
+463 
-476 WAYQNDW
+476 
-483 QFQLHYAI
+483 
-491 DPVLLPYLE
+491 
-500 KKNGAYTVEL
+500 
-510 DKAVSVMGLDD
+510 
-521 GSYGFEA
+521 
-528 ITNNFLNNLYKPL
+528 
-541 SYRSKLMKKVADLPL
+541 
-556 NLDGT
+556 
-561 GTLNPSNLKDFV
+561 
-573 EFNDGFFVHGRPVM
+573 
-587 VRLVYRLNKKLNDIY
+587 
-602 AEMLKNGM
+602 
-610 TGNNLLFSHYYSDST
+610 
-625 GKMQNQS
+625 
-632 LATSVLS
+632 
-639 FNDSDGDTLPN
+639 
-650 LKEESDSTNPYVSMP
+650 MP

-716 AKAVPFEVTLKQP
+716 AKAVPFEVTLKQQ

-885 GTKTLNGQS
+885 GTKTLNGQA

-938 VGATARAD
+938 VGATARVD
-946 LKTPWGT
+946 LKTPWGI

-1016 VSVGPSQASK
+1016 VTVGPSQASK

-1037 YGQTVDPGVSLTP
+1037 YGQKVDPEASLTP

-1110 NVLPTPQTLV
+1110 NVLSTPQTLV
-1120 SNVSSLAKYTPTY
+1120 SNVASLAKYTPTY

-1163 VQHLPATLTVLASQ
+1163 VQHLPVTLTVLASQ

-1188 VLPVVV
+1188 VLPFVV

-1200 LDAMHALE
+1200 LDVMHALE
-1208 PETKTNFSVT
+1208 PETKTDFSVT

-1252 QVEVLGANVAS
+1252 QVEVLGADVAS

-1284 LEQFGASYG
+1284 LEQFGASYS
-1293 WKNAPVVTPGAGED
+1293 WKNAPVVTPSAGED

-1320 GATQTLPV
+1320 GSTQTLPV
-1328 SLTVKP
+1328 SLTVKA

-1375 SKVTALVFKQDVDT
+1375 SKVTVLVFKQDVDT

-1423 QALTTPW
+1423 QALTMPW

-1474 TVTGT
+1474 IVTGT

-1491 LPVSFTVEPSDAEKA
+1491 LPVSFTVESSDAEKA

-1532 AYSTEIK
+1532 AYSTETK

-1600 DPSTVVTDLTEL
+1600 DPSTVVNDLTEL

-1627 TPLPDQDHHVQ
+1627 TPLSDQDHHVQ

-1705 LFDHPVETNEVGVK
+1705 FFDHPVETNEVGVK

-1796 MGELE
+1796 
-1801 VTYPDGSK
+1801 
-1809 DVVEVP
+1809 
-1815 VKVGTDAEAMTP
+1815 
-1827 TVRPDL
+1827 
-1833 GVAMNGELTLT
+1833 
-1844 DVLNSDLPKDTQLSW
+1844 
-1859 KTPVNTTKAGH
+1859 
-1870 QTGELEVTYPDGSKD
+1870 
-1885 VVEVPVKVG
+1885 
-1894 TDAEA
+1894 
-1899 MTPTVRPGLGVA
+1899 
-1911 MNGELAPTDVLSSE
+1911 
-1925 LPKDTQLSWKT
+1925 
-1936 PVDTT
+1936 
-1941 KAGYQMGELEVTY
+1941 
-1954 PDGSKDVVEVPVKVG
+1954 
-1969 TDAEAMTPT
+1969 
-1978 VRPGLGVAM
+1978 
-1987 NGELAPTDVLSSELP
+1987 
-2002 KDTQLSWK
+2002 
-2010 TPVDTTKAGYQ
+2010 
-2021 MGELEV
+2021 
-2027 TYPDGSKDVV
+2027 
-2037 EVPVKVGTDA
+2037 
-2047 EAMTPTVRPAVEVA
+2047 
-2061 LNGELNP
+2061 
-2068 TDVLSSDLPKD
+2068 
-2079 TQLSWKMPVNTTKAG
+2079 
-2094 HQTGE
+2094 TGE

-2137 NGELNPTDVLS
+2137 NGNLNPTDVLS

-2153 DTQLSW
+2153 ETQ
-2159 KMPVNTTKA
+2159 
-2168 GHQTGELEVT
+2168 
-2178 YPDGSK
+2178 
-2184 DVVKVPVKVGT
+2184 
-2195 DAEAM
+2195 
-2200 TPTVRPAVEVALNSE
+2200 
-2215 LKPADVLSSDLPKD
+2215 
-2229 TQLSW
+2229 
-2234 KTPVDTS
+2234 
-2241 KASHQ
+2241 
-2246 TGELEV
+2246 
-2252 TYPDDSKDVVEVPVK
+2252 
-2267 VGTDAEAMTPTVRP
+2267 
-2281 DLGVAMNGELTLTD
+2281 
-2295 VLNSDLPKDTQ
+2295 
-2306 LSWKTPVNTTKAGHQ
+2306 
-2321 TGELEVTYPDGSKDV
+2321 
-2336 VEVPVKVGTDAE
+2336 
-2348 ALTPTVR
+2348 
-2355 PDLGV
+2355 
-2360 ALNGELKPTDVLNSK
+2360 
-2375 LPKDTELSWKT
+2375 
-2386 PVDTTKA
+2386 
-2393 GRQTGELEVTYPD
+2393 
-2406 GSKDVVEVPVKV
+2406 
-2418 GTDAEAMTPAVRPDF
+2418 
-2433 GVALN
+2433 
-2438 GELAPTDVLNSDL
+2438 
-2451 PKDTQL
+2451 
-2457 SWKTPV
+2457 
-2463 NTTKAGH
+2463 
-2470 QTGELEV
+2470 
-2477 TYPDGSKDVVEVPVK
+2477 
-2492 VGTDAEAMTP
+2492 
-2502 TVRPDLG
+2502 
-2509 VAMNGELTLT
+2509 
-2519 DVLNSDLPK
+2519 
-2528 DTQLSW
+2528 
-2534 KTPVNTTK
+2534 
-2542 AGHQTGELEVT
+2542 
-2553 YPDGSK
+2553 
-2559 DVVEVPVK
+2559 
-2567 VGTDAEALTPTV
+2567 
-2579 RLGLEV
+2579 
-2585 ELNGELAPTDV
+2585 
-2596 LSSDLPKD
+2596 
-2604 TELSWKTPVDTTKAG
+2604 LSWKTPVDTTKAG

-2647 EAMTPTVRP
+2647 EALTPTVRP
-2656 DLGVALNGELAPT
+2656 TVEVALNGELNPT
-2669 DVLNSDLPKDTQ
+2669 DVLSSDLPKETR
-2681 LSWKTPVN
+2681 LSWKT
-2689 TTKAGHQTGEL
+2689 
-2700 EVTYPDGSKDVVEV
+2700 S
-2714 PVKVGTDAEAMTPT
+2714 
-2728 VRPDLGVAMNGEL
+2728 
-2741 TLTDVL
+2741 
-2747 NSDLPKDTQLSWKTP
+2747 

-2770 QMGELEVTY
+2770 QTGELEVTY

-2805 SGLEVALNGELAP
+2805 SDLEVALNGELAP

-2847 GELEVTYPDGSKDV
+2847 GELEVTYSDGSKDMVKVTVEVVEPPKETPVTKPVSESVDPQAKGNLQVGLGKTLEPTKVLDGKTLPTGTRLSWKTPVDTTKVGHQTGELEVTYPDGSKDV

-2888 VKNNLQVGL
+2888 AKENLQVGL

-2954 VEPPKETPVT
+2954 VEPPKEISVT
-2964 KPVSESV
+2964 KLVSESV
-2971 DPQVKNNLQVGLGE
+2971 DPQVKEKMQVGLGE
-2985 TLEPTKVLD
+2985 MLDPAKVLAD
-2994 GKTLP
+2994 KGSLP
-2999 TGTRLSWKTPV
+2999 TGT
-3010 DTTKAGHQT
+3010 
-3019 GELEVTYPDGS
+3019 
-3030 KDVVKVTVEVVEP
+3030 
-3043 PKETPVTKPVSESV
+3043 
-3057 DPQVKNN
+3057 QV
-3064 LQVGLGET
+3064 
-3072 LEPTKVLDGKTLPTG
+3072 
-3087 TRLSWKTPVDTTKAG
+3087 SWKTPVDTTKAG

-3250 RVGTQTGKLEVSY
+3250 KVGTQTGKLEVSY

-3276 VVEDDQ
+3276 VVEADQ

-3332 STTLLGMM
+3332 SPTLLGMM

>member
-48 AMADETTR
+48 AMADETAR
-56 PQATNTASETTAT
+56 PQAADTASETTAT

-80 KATTSSE
+80 KATTPSE
-87 DKTQTATAKSSSAL
+87 GNTQTATAGSSSAL
-101 TTTSTDKA
+101 TTTSTNKAESAVGPAKVDNATSTFGSSSDLTTTSINKA

-117 ADNVTSTVGSS
+117 ADNVTTTAGSS

-133 ASTDKAESAVGPAKA
+133 
-148 DNVTSTVG
+148 TSTN
-156 SSSALTTASTDKAES
+156 KAES
-171 AVGPAKVDNVTST
+171 AVGPAKVDNVTTTAESSSALTTTST
-184 VGSSSALTTAVG
+184 NKAESAVGPAKVDNATSTLGSSSALTTAVG
-196 EESTAKPMNDLV
+196 EEPTAKPMNDLV

-233 DETPTS
+233 DEAPTS

-287 PFTATMHQST
+287 PFTATMHRST

-351 ESNVVYAQGGL
+351 ESNVVYTQGGL

-390 YPKLPDITNEPL
+390 YPKLPDITTEPL

-428 PNDPLVKIPV
+428 PNDLLVKIPV

-716 AKAVPFEVTLKQP
+716 AKAVPFEVTLKQQ

-885 GTKTLNGQS
+885 GTKTLNGQA

-938 VGATARAD
+938 VGATARVD

-1016 VSVGPSQASK
+1016 VTVGPSQASK
-1026 FTVAPAKVEVH
+1026 FTVAPAKIEVH
-1037 YGQTVDPGVSLTP
+1037 YGQTVDPGASLTP

-1072 GQVNANGQVVFKDG
+1072 GQVNANGQVVFNDG

-1120 SNVSSLAKYTPTY
+1120 SNVASLAKYTPTY
-1133 TWNKRPNVSPTKEES
+1133 TWNKRPDVSPTKEES

-1163 VQHLPATLTVLASQ
+1163 VQHLPVTLTVLASQ

-1188 VLPVVV
+1188 VLPFVV

-1200 LDAMHALE
+1200 LDVMHALE
-1208 PETKTNFSVT
+1208 PETKTNFGVT

-1252 QVEVLGANVAS
+1252 QVEVLGADVAS

-1284 LEQFGASYG
+1284 LKQFGASYS
-1293 WKNAPVVTPGAGED
+1293 WKNAPVVTPSAGED

-1320 GATQTLPV
+1320 GSTQTLPV
-1328 SLTVKP
+1328 SLTVKA

-1452 EHPVTYQWVTDPDVT
+1452 EHPVAYQWATDPDVT
-1467 PEPEQTH
+1467 SEPEQTH

-1532 AYSTEIK
+1532 AYSTETK

-1600 DPSTVVTDLTEL
+1600 DPSTVVNDLTEL

-1627 TPLPDQDHHVQ
+1627 TPLSDQDHHVQ

-1771 PAVVLPKDTQLS
+1771 PAVVLPKETQLS
-1783 WKTPVDTTKAGHQ
+1783 WKTPVDTTK
-1796 MGELE
+1796 
-1801 VTYPDGSK
+1801 V
-1809 DVVEVP
+1809 
-1815 VKVGTDAEAMTP
+1815 
-1827 TVRPDL
+1827 
-1833 GVAMNGELTLT
+1833 
-1844 DVLNSDLPKDTQLSW
+1844 
-1859 KTPVNTTKAGH
+1859 GH

-1899 MTPTVRPGLGVA
+1899 L
-1911 MNGELAPTDVLSSE
+1911 
-1925 LPKDTQLSWKT
+1925 
-1936 PVDTT
+1936 
-1941 KAGYQMGELEVTY
+1941 
-1954 PDGSKDVVEVPVKVG
+1954 
-1969 TDAEAMTPT
+1969 
-1978 VRPGLGVAM
+1978 
-1987 NGELAPTDVLSSELP
+1987 
-2002 KDTQLSWK
+2002 
-2010 TPVDTTKAGYQ
+2010 
-2021 MGELEV
+2021 
-2027 TYPDGSKDVV
+2027 
-2037 EVPVKVGTDA
+2037 
-2047 EAMTPTVRPAVEVA
+2047 TPTVRPAVEVA
-2061 LNGELNP
+2061 LNGKLNP
-2068 TDVLSSDLPKD
+2068 TDVLSSDLPKE
-2079 TQLSWKMPVNTTKAG
+2079 TQLSWKMPVDTSKAG

-2123 AMTPTVRPA
+2123 AMTPTVRPDFG
-2132 VEVAL
+2132 VAL
-2137 NGELNPTDVLS
+2137 NGELNP
-2148 SDLPK
+2148 
-2153 DTQLSW
+2153 
-2159 KMPVNTTKA
+2159 
-2168 GHQTGELEVT
+2168 
-2178 YPDGSK
+2178 
-2184 DVVKVPVKVGT
+2184 
-2195 DAEAM
+2195 
-2200 TPTVRPAVEVALNSE
+2200 
-2215 LKPADVLSSDLPKD
+2215 
-2229 TQLSW
+2229 
-2234 KTPVDTS
+2234 
-2241 KASHQ
+2241 
-2246 TGELEV
+2246 
-2252 TYPDDSKDVVEVPVK
+2252 
-2267 VGTDAEAMTPTVRP
+2267 
-2281 DLGVAMNGELTLTD
+2281 TD

-2306 LSWKTPVNTTKAGHQ
+2306 LSWKTPVDTTKADRQTGELEVTYPDGSKEVVEVPVKVGTDAEALTPIVRPDLEVALNGQLTLEQVLGSDLPKETQLSWKTTVDTTKAGHQ

-2355 PDLGV
+2355 PTVEV
-2360 ALNGELKPTDVLNSK
+2360 ALNGELN
-2375 LPKDTELSWKT
+2375 
-2386 PVDTTKA
+2386 
-2393 GRQTGELEVTYPD
+2393 
-2406 GSKDVVEVPVKV
+2406 
-2418 GTDAEAMTPAVRPDF
+2418 
-2433 GVALN
+2433 
-2438 GELAPTDVLNSDL
+2438 
-2451 PKDTQL
+2451 
-2457 SWKTPV
+2457 
-2463 NTTKAGH
+2463 
-2470 QTGELEV
+2470 
-2477 TYPDGSKDVVEVPVK
+2477 
-2492 VGTDAEAMTP
+2492 
-2502 TVRPDLG
+2502 
-2509 VAMNGELTLT
+2509 
-2519 DVLNSDLPK
+2519 
-2528 DTQLSW
+2528 
-2534 KTPVNTTK
+2534 
-2542 AGHQTGELEVT
+2542 
-2553 YPDGSK
+2553 
-2559 DVVEVPVK
+2559 
-2567 VGTDAEALTPTV
+2567 
-2579 RLGLEV
+2579 
-2585 ELNGELAPTDV
+2585 PTDV
-2596 LSSDLPKD
+2596 LSSDLPKE
-2604 TELSWKTPVDTTKAG
+2604 TRLSWKTSVDTTKAG
-2619 HQTGELEV
+2619 HQT
-2627 TYPDGSKDVVEVPVK
+2627 
-2642 VGTDA
+2642 
-2647 EAMTPTVRP
+2647 
-2656 DLGVALNGELAPT
+2656 
-2669 DVLNSDLPKDTQ
+2669 
-2681 LSWKTPVN
+2681 
-2689 TTKAGHQTGEL
+2689 
-2700 EVTYPDGSKDVVEV
+2700 
-2714 PVKVGTDAEAMTPT
+2714 
-2728 VRPDLGVAMNGEL
+2728 
-2741 TLTDVL
+2741 
-2747 NSDLPKDTQLSWKTP
+2747 
-2762 VDTTKAGH
+2762 
-2770 QMGELEVTY
+2770 GELEVTY

-2805 SGLEVALNGELAP
+2805 SDLEVALNGELAP

-2847 GELEVTYPDGSKDV
+2847 GELEVTYSDGSKDMVKVTVEVVEPPKETPVTKPVSESVDPQAKENLQVGLGKTLEPTKVLDGKTLPTGTRLSWKTPVDTTKVGHQTGELEVTYPDGSKDV

-2888 VKNNLQVGL
+2888 AKENLQVGL

-2954 VEPPKETPVT
+2954 VEPPKEISVT
-2964 KPVSESV
+2964 KLVSESV
-2971 DPQVKNNLQVGLGE
+2971 DPQVKEKMQVGLGE
-2985 TLEPTKVLD
+2985 MLDPAKVLAD
-2994 GKTLP
+2994 KGSLP
-2999 TGTRLSWKTPV
+2999 TGT
-3010 DTTKAGHQT
+3010 
-3019 GELEVTYPDGS
+3019 
-3030 KDVVKVTVEVVEP
+3030 
-3043 PKETPVTKPVSESV
+3043 
-3057 DPQVKNN
+3057 QV
-3064 LQVGLGET
+3064 
-3072 LEPTKVLDGKTLPTG
+3072 
-3087 TRLSWKTPVDTTKAG
+3087 SWKTPVDTTKAG

-3250 RVGTQTGKLEVSY
+3250 KVGTQTGKLEVSY

-3276 VVEDDQ
+3276 VVEADQ

-3332 STTLLGMM
+3332 SPTLLGMM